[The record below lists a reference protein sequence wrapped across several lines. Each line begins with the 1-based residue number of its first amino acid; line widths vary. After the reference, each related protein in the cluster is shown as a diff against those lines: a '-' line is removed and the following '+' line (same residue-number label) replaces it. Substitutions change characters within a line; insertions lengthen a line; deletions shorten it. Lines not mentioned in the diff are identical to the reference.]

1 MTINES
7 DKLGGHNGFHGAAF
21 TPSGRGFPSGPGNAT
36 NELSEKE
43 PLSEQEQR
51 RQLKYWTDQLLPSRP
66 AEFICDMTRPE
77 TLSGHV
83 DEETLRIEGSLYNKM
98 QQYCESHEV
107 SHFIVLLAAFRAA
120 HYRLT
125 GMEDAT
131 IGVPKEGHQTG
142 DSRNVADTLHRFQC
156 YRLIIDDETFQDLV
170 DQIGTTAANMRA
182 NRDISMEKVAARLDE
197 ERDFLRQPLLQVTF
211 SFYTQDT
218 PPPKTPASYNTDLSF
233 QIFGT
238 HNSLECCAVF
248 STDLYEKGTVNNIL
262 SIFQKTLEG
271 CLYAP
276 TTPIKEITLL
286 GTKDFETLN
295 QMGLLRA
302 ERTDYPRELSVVDV
316 FQQQV
321 SANPTGVA
329 IRDRSGSAT
338 YLELDES
345 SNKIASWLSKQSLA
359 PETLIGVLSSRCS
372 ETIIAFM
379 GILKA
384 NLAYLPLDTKTP
396 EYRMKS
402 IVSCMTGRKIIFL
415 GPETEV
421 PNDLGEIEYV
431 RISQV
436 LHDTDENKD
445 ILCEL
450 TGYTSSS
457 ATSLAHVL
465 FTSGSTGKPKGV
477 MIDHRGIVRLAK
489 SNIMTYVPSRGI
501 IAHMSN
507 IAFDAATWE
516 IYSAILNGGT
526 LVCIDETT
534 VLDYGSMSETFIREN
549 VQTALITTA
558 LFKSY
563 AQNAPEIVSHLSVV
577 FIGGE
582 RLDINDLPTALKAM
596 PGKIVNLYGPTENT
610 TVSTMYCLQET
621 KHCSNGVPIG
631 RAISNSGAIVMD
643 SKQCLVPLGVIGE
656 LVVFGDGLA
665 RGYLDPKLD
674 DGHFTPIRIGNEVV
688 RGYRTGDHVRQ
699 RLDGQLEFLRRIDGQ
714 VKIRG
719 QRVELREV
727 ECALRGHK
735 LVHDAVAVLLHGAS
749 NGNSDNAHIAGFVT
763 IGADLE
769 DEAQDGDE
777 HQLVSTWKDRYD
789 GDSYTGFDNIQT
801 DAYGRDFTGWTSMF
815 DGKDIDKAK
824 MNEWLDDTIAT
835 IATVLNSEPPGH
847 VLEVGSGSGMILF
860 NIRDGLQ
867 SYVGLDPSERA
878 INLIGKI
885 SKSFPELDN
894 KVTMYKA
901 TAADIRRLEMA
912 THPDLVILNSVAQHF
927 PSQEYLYRFV
937 EDLLQLGSDMTLF
950 FGDIRSYALHK
961 DFLAA
966 RVLRTVGEEVK
977 LSTIR
982 HMVEDMEKAE
992 LELLVDPAFFTGLAL
1007 RLPDRIG
1014 HVEIIPKKMNAT
1026 NELSC
1031 YRYTAVVHV
1040 KAGSHQA
1047 SGVACKQHVRHIP
1060 QSDWVDFMK
1069 HRLDR
1074 ESLLLLLRAS
1084 LDSSAPTSTLAIS
1097 NIPYTKTIL
1106 ERHMVESIKTDKS
1119 DDFDGNWVSCIRQRS
1134 EHCSH
1139 LSVTDLHALA
1149 EEVGCSVEI
1158 SWARQ
1163 YSQRG
1168 GLDAVFHKYAQDKRG
1183 KRLLFTFPTDH
1194 QSRPYQSLSSHPLK
1208 HQIQRK
1214 TQEQLNE
1221 LVKTQLPQYMIP
1233 QTITILDK
1241 IPVNENGK
1249 VDRRALISIVQSQIT
1264 ERASI
1269 QQPTSEVG
1277 RQMQVIWAKVLHM
1290 EPQAIGINDNFFNI
1304 GGNSIAAMKVS
1315 AAARDIGWK
1324 LSVADIFYSPT
1335 LSDLSKTASTSTSI
1349 MTKIPVTPKKGY
1361 VAQSYA
1367 QERLWFLEQ
1376 LYPGLEWHLI
1386 PCAVHFRGPLQL
1398 DALASAL
1405 LALEQ
1410 RHETLRTTFDTIE
1423 GENIQKVHPFQPKK
1437 LRVQS
1442 IKPNSLEEALY
1453 KEQTTPF
1460 DLHKDPGW
1468 RVSMFKLADD
1478 HHVLSVVIHHIIC
1491 DGWSLDVLSKELTT
1505 LYGAALHGKDPLS
1518 AIEPLSVQYS
1528 DYALWQ
1534 KQQDQID
1541 EHNRQLEPATISGRA
1556 DLQEFRIEGAIY
1568 QNLQKFC
1575 RDYQATPFM
1584 VLFAV
1589 FRAAH
1594 YRLTGAEDATIG
1606 TANAGRDHGELNAL
1620 IGLFVNMQCIRT
1632 RVENTTTFENL
1643 VREVQATTIA
1653 SFAHQDVPFERIVS
1667 ALRKERDLSRSPLVQ
1682 IVFALHSQLSLA
1694 EFALEGVEAE
1704 PITPPM
1710 TSRFDLEFHL
1720 YQEKDALKGQIRFA
1734 TDLFNLNTIDNLKSV
1749 FLRILEQGL
1758 ASPSASIES
1767 LSLMTKEEYAKLD
1780 SMRLL
1785 EIESTNYPHNCS
1797 LVEVFQQQAAA
1808 NPDKMAVRDGPTSLT
1823 YSQLDEK
1830 SNHLAQWLR
1839 RHSFAPETLVG
1850 VLASRSHL
1858 TIIAYLGVLKA
1869 CLAYLPLDPTSPLSR
1884 TKVIL
1889 SSVKD
1894 CRLILVGPD
1903 AEDYATQLG
1912 NSNSESITS
1921 ILKCPIYAN
1930 GDVQKSLTNLFP
1942 APDNLAYVMFTSGST
1957 GQPKGV
1963 MIQHGGI
1970 LRLIENKKMVEG
1982 LPDAVN
1988 TAHMGS
1994 VTFDASTWE
2003 IYPTLLNGGTI
2014 ICFSSMELL
2023 DYKTLPKAFADENIQ
2038 SMFITPALLRQY
2050 LVHCPDLFRGI
2061 HTLHIGGDRLDTQD
2075 AFTTTRQIT
2084 GKVFNCYGPTENT
2097 CISTYFHISSPTPEN
2112 CVNGVPI
2119 GRAFPNSGAFV
2130 MDSHQQLVPLGVV
2143 GELVVTGD
2151 GLARGYIDP
2160 NHDLDRFIS
2169 IKIAGKEMRAY
2180 RTGDYVRYRREDAQ
2194 LEFLGRMDNQIKIR
2208 GQRLELGEIEHAMLS
2223 HKAVNEAT
2231 VVVRKGRDDEASQE
2245 ATIHGFITLTEDDS
2259 AAQDQV
2265 LEMLRQQLPSY
2276 MVPRTITILD
2286 KMPINSSGK
2295 IDRQALA
2302 KQRVDGRLKRPIQQ
2316 QPSTEAQ
2323 RQLQSIW
2330 AKVLA
2335 IEPST
2340 IGLDDNFFLLGGSSI
2355 AAMIVAAEIQK
2366 AGYHVTVADIFKH
2379 PALCDLSNQVRP
2391 ITSRVTEMF
2400 APFSLLG
2407 SGFNKMEFLQELSSQ
2422 YNIDPTLVQDA
2433 YPSTS
2438 LQEGLLSLT
2447 SKQATGYVMRAV
2459 FKLSSSV
2466 NVEKL
2471 RDAWQTVFH
2480 ALPILRTRLI
2490 QHSTHGTVQVVVD
2503 EKIQW
2508 ATASNLDEYL
2518 EADAKRQMG
2527 PGKPLTRYAVVQGTS
2542 GLDKWLVWTVHHAL
2556 YDGWS
2561 LPLILD
2567 SVRKVYQGSKLN
2579 PGPQYQAFINYIT
2592 QDHAQTTRYWKEMLD
2607 GSGCISFP
2615 TLPPFIDQPAADKSV
2630 EYSILQ
2636 PRQRH
2641 SGVTTSNLVR
2651 AAWALVVGRTTAVEE
2666 VVFGATVSGRN
2677 APVDDIGMMI
2687 APTFATVP
2695 IRIKLTRA
2703 HSVGEYLT
2711 MVQEQATE
2719 MIPYEQ
2725 TGLQRIAAVSPEAKH
2740 ACRFQTLLVIQSQHA
2755 GETDVQCGIELDKD
2769 YTQGRPADTYGLVLE
2784 LNIMEDSIQVSA
2796 SFDSRMIEPLMV
2808 KSLLERLDNVIN
2820 QLDQANS
2827 EHPLSQ
2833 VVMTSSQD
2841 IKQIW
2846 DWNQTVPLAIH
2857 RCPHELIEERSKAY
2871 PASTAV
2877 CAWDGELTYGEL
2889 MRLADILAHYLM
2901 SLQPNDA
2908 TIIPICFEKSLWTIV
2923 AIFGVLKSGAGFVL
2937 LDPSLP
2943 GQRRQ
2948 AIIQRVEPNFVLCSA
2963 SQEALCIN
2971 IAPEVIA
2978 ITPHFFAVHSQVQT
2992 QLHSQLRRC
3001 NPTSPMYMV
3010 FTSGSTGTPKGV
3022 VVTHENYATALEHQK
3037 MDYGLTKASR
3047 FSSIASYSFDASIE
3061 GIFRPLYVG
3070 GCSCVPSEQDIRT
3083 NLVRS
3088 MNVLKINSLIT
3099 IPSVLRLLS
3108 PDQVPGLRT
3117 ILIGGEAACRQD
3129 VEEWWGKAK
3138 IINLYGPS
3146 ECSPVTAI
3154 NNSAT
3159 SPEAVCNIGI
3169 GVGLVTWVVDQDDHN
3184 VLVAPGC
3191 VGELAI
3197 EGPSVGP
3204 GYFNDPEKTATAF
3217 IKDPLWLM
3225 KGAPGQVGRHG
3236 RVYKTGDLV
3245 RYNMDGSLRYIGRKD
3260 FQRKIRG
3267 QRIELGEVEHQ
3278 LESLLN
3284 HPGQIIADIIEPQG
3298 DNPSSMLAVFI
3309 QKTEAQVLVQD
3320 GTKDNDVS
3328 ISAMPPHVTR
3338 RLSERL
3344 PHYMVPTALFTLNN
3358 MPKNASGKTDRQ
3370 KLRQIGA
3377 SFTNKQLAEM
3387 QTALNGSKKLP
3398 RSQKE
3403 RQIQEIWA
3411 STLGIDAESIGLDDS
3426 FVHLG
3431 GNSITAMKVSGEA
3444 RKYGIELR
3452 ITDIFGHQ
3460 TLRGVAEQASVSKS
3474 CEDTIPCLQQSGQVE
3489 QSFAQER
3496 LWFLDQLHSNM
3507 QWYMMPL
3514 TFRLRGPLQYNALEA
3529 ALQAIERRHDTL
3541 RTTFESKDGINMQ
3554 LVHAFQP
3561 RKLKVTEI
3569 PSSNQEH
3576 LSKMLEQELTR
3587 PFDLGIEPGWR
3598 VTLFKCS
3605 DDDHVLSIVMH
3616 HIISDGWSV
3625 DVLERDL
3632 AAFYSAALRDDEDPT
3647 SSIGPLPIQYTDY
3660 SVWQKQQDQVE
3671 SHQHQLNFWVEHLQS
3686 SVPAE
3691 LLCDKPRPQ
3700 SPSGAADIHDIRIDG
3715 TLYHGLQVF
3724 SKLHG
3729 VTPFA
3734 VLLAAFRI
3742 SQYRLTGATDATI
3755 GIPNANRNRWEVKD
3769 LIGFFVNMQCIR
3781 TVINGQSFESLVSQ
3795 VRDEMLLSFANQEV
3809 PFEKVVASLEKDR
3822 DLSRHPLVQI
3832 VFALHSQRDLGKLK
3846 LESID
3851 AELIAPVTTTRF
3863 DLEFHFFQEDE
3874 ALQGQVIFSTD
3885 LYYKE
3890 TISNMITIFRTILEL
3905 GIASPTMTIDSMPLL
3920 RDNGLLSMKQ
3930 LGLSHIMQTDYPRD
3944 SSIIDVFSKQVVK
3957 QGNKVAV
3964 KDSTSQLSYTEL
3976 DEKST
3981 MLASWL
3987 ARRALAPETLVG
3999 VLADRSCLTIVAF
4012 LGIIKA
4018 NLAYLPLD
4026 TRTPAGRMETILSS
4040 IPGRRLVLLGPG
4052 VARPTLSL
4060 PSTDL
4065 ELVSIEQIIDEMT
4078 QMEVKSLTLARQP
4091 SATSL
4096 AYVMF
4101 TSGSTGLPK
4110 GVMIEHRSILR
4121 TAEIVSGMQHLL
4133 PDLVIA
4139 HASNIAFDAST
4150 WEIYTPLLNGGTV
4163 ICLSH
4168 TTLLDSRILRT
4179 VMGEERI
4186 QALCITPALL
4196 KQHLLHRPLPIS
4208 QVEVLYVVGDRLDP
4222 RDIATVKSLT
4232 QTRIVNGY
4240 GPTENTTFSTLYEIT
4255 DDELMTNGVPIGR
4268 PLRNSGAYVVDSQL
4282 QLVPLGVIGELLVTG
4297 DGLARGYLDTQQNL
4311 GRFVSFQIN
4320 GEITRAYLT
4329 GDYVRYRSD
4338 GQLEYIGRKDGQIKI
4353 RGQRVELGE
4362 IEHAM
4367 RIHKSVDDAVAVLTQ
4382 QDGGDAIEP
4391 QIAGYVTLRNV
4402 DDGEAVDD
4410 TQEHEQV
4417 KEWEERFDV
4426 ETYEPLTDI
4435 HPEQLGRDFVGWT
4448 SMYDGEN
4455 IDETEM
4461 NEWLNDT
4468 MDAILGS
4475 NPAEHVLEIGSGSG
4489 MILFNL
4495 TDTLKSYV
4503 GLDPSERAVNMIS
4516 SHLKSFPALKEK
4528 TKIYK
4533 ATAAD
4538 VNRLEVF
4545 AETEFVIFN
4554 SVVQYFPSQDYLFKV
4569 IQNLIGLGAIKTIF
4583 LGDIRSYAL
4592 HKDFLASRAL
4602 HLLGGR
4608 ATPEEVAR
4616 IISDMERA
4624 ESELLVDPAF
4634 FTALPNRLQGIKH
4647 VEILPK
4653 KMHATNELS
4662 CYRYAAI
4669 LHLTLESEREV
4680 VEIEGDKC
4688 IDFETLDLN
4697 AEALKK
4703 LLQDP
4708 SSPSILPVANIP
4720 NAKTVLE
4727 RHIIASLS
4735 NQTRNE
4741 TSSWL
4746 SSVYKMAA
4754 AHLSLSAIELAT
4766 IAQDSGYQVEISWA
4780 RQHSQRGGFDAVFY
4794 RDKSGGSKTKSQT
4807 RRLFRFPTDHL
4818 DRPYHSFTSHPLKHY
4833 LRQKIQDEIK
4843 ELVQSQLPH
4852 YMVPHVITVIDQMPL
4867 NENGKVDRRSLVKS
4881 MPTQRQRAIAQP
4893 TSDNE
4898 REMQRIWADVLNIAP
4913 ESIGTNDSF
4922 FFLGGS
4928 SIAAMKVVAGA
4939 GRAGY
4944 ELSVADIFRTPKLGE
4959 LVSCGFQR
4967 ITKATKLVKPFELFK
4982 DLDIS
4987 SFKRNVSKQCQLQP
5001 AKIVDAYPCT
5011 PLQEGLLALTSKRQG
5026 DYVMQAVFNIQPGVV
5041 VEKLRQAWETVYK
5054 ALPLLR
5060 TRIVEHVD
5068 LGIVQVV
5075 IDESLPWVE
5084 ATSLEEYLETLRE
5097 LPMGIGQPLSAFAV
5111 VSDTTGTPKWLVCTM
5126 HHALYD
5132 GWSLSLI
5139 MDAVGKAYRD
5149 KQIELGSQFQAFIKF
5164 IKEQDEAQTINYWE
5178 TSLKGYD
5185 TLPFPALPSSVTE
5198 ARTDTF
5204 VEHTIPLPQ
5213 TRSDITTSN
5222 LIRAA
5227 WALVISRMTNT
5238 KDVVFGAIVSGRN
5251 APVSG
5256 IDTLAAPTFA
5266 AVPICI
5272 NYSPTQH
5279 VSAYLKTV
5287 QQQATD
5293 MIPFEQFGLSR
5304 ISHTSP
5310 GAKAACNFQTI
5321 LVIQP
5326 EEMSDIPDILGK
5338 PQNDSHDTQRSDPYG
5353 ISLQVQ
5359 LGQERILVSVG
5370 YDSRVIEP
5378 WMIDR
5383 LLAQLQ
5389 SAMHQL
5395 DCASPSQTL
5404 SEVDLATP
5412 EDLEQIWKWN
5422 GTVPPP
5428 AERCIHDIVEDRVI
5442 QSPTAEAIC
5451 AWDGTLTYEEL
5462 SRLSTKLAVHLLSL
5476 EVGPNMTIP
5485 LFFEKS
5491 MWTTVSMLG
5500 VLKTGAAFALLD
5512 HSIPDERLRAML
5524 SKITAKLMLSSK
5536 ALQSSGS
5543 KLAPR
5548 VLAIGSA
5555 FFANLPEQPQNL
5567 PSSPFLSSPMYTTF
5581 TSGSTGTP
5589 KGVVISHGA
5598 FSSAV
5603 HYQSDAMGYDSSTRA
5618 YDFTGYA
5625 FDVGI
5630 GTAFMTLASGGC
5642 LCVPSDADR
5651 KNNLTASVVA
5661 TKANHLDLT
5670 PSVAR
5675 TLQRERLVDL
5685 KVLVLGGEVA
5695 SHGDFQGWPKGVSI
5709 LNLYGPCE
5717 CTPTS
5722 TVRRY
5727 PQDNTNPSNIGFGM
5741 GTVTWITDPDN
5752 SQRLSPIGAIGELVL
5767 EGPLVGLGYLGEPE
5781 KTKSAFVNDPA
5792 WLLHGTSGTLGRK
5805 GRLYKTG
5812 DLVRYS
5818 SDGSLVFVGRK
5829 DTQVKIHGQRV
5840 ELGEIEERLRDSVP
5854 NLKDVAVEAITRDD
5868 GAPSDR
5874 LVAFISFDE
5883 RCEAREDGYGK
5894 GVTENF
5900 KTPLNACLIDLP
5912 QQVED
5917 LLSASLPGYMIPTA
5931 YFALDHIPTTH
5942 SGKADRRLLRK
5953 IGSTLTATPTA
5964 ESCSVP
5970 SDLKRAP
5977 ATEIERLLHTTWAQF
5992 LGIEPHTIGVDD
6004 SFFRLGGDS
6013 ILAMRISAIAR
6024 TEGIDISASD
6034 IFQEKTIAKIAAA
6047 ARVQE
6052 LKQGSSSSS
6061 PFSSPEAIRSVYKR
6075 LPPHIEVSSVNS
6087 IEDVLPCIAIQER
6100 MLEAR
6105 ARNPQIYVTELG
6117 LEIRSRDNDSV
6128 EFRRIQQAWQTVV
6141 RHHSLLRAVFVRRS
6155 PEEGGSYQIVL
6166 KDPAPSISL
6175 LRQEFKRS
6183 ARNKQFT
6190 GASFSESSLQ
6200 HHLSVYQTDETR
6212 AYLHFKF
6219 NHALA
6224 DGQSFDILVRD
6235 FLLAYD
6241 NRLETHFL
6249 PYSRFLQY
6257 VMTQSHEHEK
6267 SRHHWANYMNGIEPC
6282 LLPAS
6287 TQPAIDPRG
6296 TFSIDFTDL
6305 DAKKITNFCTER
6317 EVSLANILQVAWA
6330 LVLRRWTG
6338 SRAPCFG
6345 NIVSARDVPVD
6356 GVDEMMGPLFYLMP
6370 SHVQLD
6376 DACAVLDILQNTRE
6390 EFVQNA
6396 KHQAYSVTQ
6405 LLRDLGARGSDKMF
6419 NTALSIARHT
6429 SVLQETCGGHTFEV
6443 RDAFDPVEYAVYIRG
6458 ALGDGCVYLSLEFWE
6473 EHTSRADGR
6482 KMAAELGKA
6491 TSLIVSHPE
6500 RDIQSLVNSISS
6512 ESMEFIGKS
6521 IAQD

>member
-21 TPSGRGFPSGPGNAT
+21 TRPDGGFSSRPGNAT
-36 NELSEKE
+36 NERSDKE
-43 PLSEQEQR
+43 PLPQQEQE
-51 RQLKYWTDQLLPSRP
+51 RQLKYWTEQLLLSRP
-66 AEFICDMTRPE
+66 AEFICDLPRPE
-77 TLSGHV
+77 TLSGQV

-107 SHFIVLLAAFRAA
+107 SSFIVLLAAFRTA

-131 IGVPKEGHQTG
+131 IGVPKEGRRIE
-142 DSRNVADTLHRFQC
+142 DSRNVADVLHKFQC
-156 YRLIIDDETFQDLV
+156 FRLIVENETFQDLT

-182 NRDISMEKVAARLDE
+182 NRDISIEKVAACLDQ
-197 ERDFLRQPLLQVTF
+197 ERDFLRQPLLQVAF
-211 SFYTQDT
+211 SFYSQNA
-218 PPPKTPASYNTDLSF
+218 PPPKASMTSDMDLSF
-233 QIFGT
+233 QIFDS
-238 HNSLECCAVF
+238 HNHIECCAVF

-262 SIFQKTLEG
+262 SIFRTTLEA
-271 CLYAP
+271 CFQAP

-286 GTKDFETLN
+286 GTKDLETLD

-302 ERTDYPRELSVVDV
+302 ETTDYPREVSVVDV
-316 FQQQV
+316 FRQQV
-321 SANPTGVA
+321 SANHSGISIKDP
-329 IRDRSGSAT
+329 SGSVT
-338 YLELDES
+338 YSELDER
-345 SNKIASWLSKQSLA
+345 SNIIASWLLKQSLA

-372 ETIIAFM
+372 ETVIAFM

-396 EYRMKS
+396 DYRMKS
-402 IVSCMTGRKIIFL
+402 IISCMTGRKIVLL

-436 LHDTDENKD
+436 LHDADENKD
-445 ILCEL
+445 ILCEP
-450 TGYTSSS
+450 TGHTSPS

-465 FTSGSTGKPKGV
+465 FTSGSTGQPKGV
-477 MIDHRGIVRLAK
+477 MIEHRGIVRLAK
-489 SNIMTYVPSRGI
+489 SNIMTYVPSRAI
-501 IAHMSN
+501 TAHISN

-534 VLDYGSMSETFIREN
+534 VLDYGSMSETFTREN
-549 VQTALITTA
+549 IQTALITTA
-558 LFKSY
+558 LFKAY
-563 AQNAPEIVSHLSVV
+563 AQNAPEIVTRLKVV

-582 RLDINDLPTALKAM
+582 RLDINDLPTSLKVM

-610 TVSTMYCLQET
+610 TVGTMYCLEET

-631 RAISNSGAIVMD
+631 CAISNSGAVVMD

-674 DGHFTPIRIGNEVV
+674 DGHFMPIRIGNEVV

-699 RLDGQLEFLRRIDGQ
+699 RLDGRLEFLRRIDGQ

-735 LVHDAVAVLLHGAS
+735 LVHDAVAVLLHGAT
-749 NGNSDNAHIAGFVT
+749 NGDSDNAHIAGFVT

-777 HQLVSTWKDRYD
+777 NQLVSTWKDRYD
-789 GDSYTGFDNIQT
+789 GDSYTGFDNIHT

-815 DGKDIDKAK
+815 DGKDIDKAE

-835 IATVLNSEPPGH
+835 IAKVLNGKPPGH

-885 SKSFPELDN
+885 SKSFPELN
-894 KVTMYKA
+894 EKVTMYKA
-901 TAADIRRLEMA
+901 TAADVRRLEMA
-912 THPDLVILNSVAQHF
+912 TTPDLVILNSVAQHF

-937 EDLLQLGSDMTLF
+937 EDLLQIGTDMTLF

-977 LSTIR
+977 LDTIR
-982 HMVEDMEKAE
+982 HMVADMEKAE

-1007 RLPDRIG
+1007 RLPDRIE
-1014 HVEIIPKKMNAT
+1014 HVEIMPKKMNAT

-1047 SGVACKQHVRHIP
+1047 STAAYKQHVRHIP
-1060 QSDWVDFMK
+1060 QSDWVDFME

-1084 LDSSAPTSTLAIS
+1084 IDSSTPTSTLAIS

-1106 ERHMVESIKTDKS
+1106 ERHMVESIRTDKS
-1119 DDFDGNWVSCIRQRS
+1119 NDFDGNWVSCIRKRL
-1134 EHCSH
+1134 ENFAH

-1149 EEVGCSVEI
+1149 EKVGCFVEI

-1168 GLDAVFHKYAQDKRG
+1168 GLDAVFHKYAPDKRG
-1183 KRLLFTFPTDH
+1183 KRALFNFPTDH

-1214 TQEQLNE
+1214 TQEQLYD

-1233 QTITILDK
+1233 QTITVLDK

-1249 VDRRALISIVQSQIT
+1249 VDRRALVNIVQSQIT

-1290 EPQAIGINDNFFNI
+1290 EPQTIGINDSFFNL
-1304 GGNSIAAMKVS
+1304 GGNSIAAMKVA

-1335 LSDLSKTASTSTSI
+1335 LSELSKTVGVSTST
-1349 MTKIPVTPKKGY
+1349 MTKIPVALKVGP

-1398 DALASAL
+1398 DALSSAL

-1423 GENIQKVHPFQPKK
+1423 GENIQNIHPFQPKK
-1437 LRVQS
+1437 LRVQN
-1442 IKPNSLEEALY
+1442 IKPNSLEDALH

-1468 RVSMFKLADD
+1468 RVSLFKLGHD
-1478 HHVLSVVIHHIIC
+1478 HHVLSIVIHHIIC
-1491 DGWSLDVLSKELTT
+1491 DGWSLDVLRKELAT
-1505 LYGAALHGKDPLS
+1505 LYMAALHGKDPLS
-1518 AIEPLSVQYS
+1518 AIEPLAVQYS
-1528 DYALWQ
+1528 DYSLWQ

-1541 EHNRQLEPATISGRA
+1541 EHNRQLEYWTTQLESGRPAELLCDKVRPATISGKA

-1568 QNLQKFC
+1568 ENLQKFC
-1575 RDYQATPFM
+1575 RNYQVTPFM

-1606 TANAGRDHGELNAL
+1606 TANAGRDRGELNAL

-1632 RVENTTTFENL
+1632 RVENTKTFENL
-1643 VREVQATTIA
+1643 VREVQAMTIA

-1734 TDLFNLNTIDNLKSV
+1734 TDLFNFNTIDNLKSV
-1749 FLRILEQGL
+1749 FLRILEQGI
-1758 ASPSASIES
+1758 ASPSVSIES

-1785 EIESTNYPHNCS
+1785 EMESTNYPRNYS

-1808 NPDKMAVRDGPTSLT
+1808 NPDKVAVRDGPISLT

-1830 SNHLAQWLR
+1830 SNRLAQWFR
-1839 RHSFAPETLVG
+1839 DYSFAPETLVG

-1869 CLAYLPLDPTSPLSR
+1869 CFAYLPLDPTSPLSR

-1889 SSVKD
+1889 SSVKE

-1903 AEDYATQLG
+1903 AGDYAKQLD
-1912 NSNSESITS
+1912 NIDSESITS
-1921 ILKCPIYAN
+1921 ILECPISTN
-1930 GDVQKSLTNLFP
+1930 GGVQEQLTNVFP
-1942 APDNLAYVMFTSGST
+1942 SPDDLAYVMFTSGST

-1970 LRLIENKKMVEG
+1970 LRLIENKKMVQDQ
-1982 LPDAVN
+1982 PYAVN

-2003 IYPTLLNGGTI
+2003 IYPTLLNGGTL

-2023 DYKTLPKAFADENIQ
+2023 DYKTLPKTFADEGIQ

-2050 LVHCPDLFRGI
+2050 LIHCPDLFRGI
-2061 HTLHIGGDRLDTQD
+2061 HTLHIGGDRLDPQD
-2075 AFTTTRQIT
+2075 AFTTMRLIN
-2084 GKVFNCYGPTENT
+2084 GDVFNCYGPTENT
-2097 CISTYFHISSPTPEN
+2097 CISTYSRVSSFTPEN

-2119 GRAFPNSGAFV
+2119 GRAFQNSGAFV

-2151 GLARGYIDP
+2151 GIARGYINPD
-2160 NHDLDRFIS
+2160 HDLGRFIS
-2169 IKIAGKEMRAY
+2169 IKIAGKAMRAY
-2180 RTGDYVRYRREDAQ
+2180 RTGDYVRYWREDAQ
-2194 LEFLGRMDNQIKIR
+2194 LEFLGRMDGQVKIR
-2208 GQRLELGEIEHAMLS
+2208 GQRLEIGEIEHAMLS
-2223 HKAVNEAT
+2223 HKAVNEAA
-2231 VVVRKGRDDEASQE
+2231 VVVRKEASQE
-2245 ATIHGFITLTEDDS
+2245 ATIDGFITLSEDDS
-2259 AAQDQV
+2259 AAQELV

-2302 KQRVDGRLKRPIQQ
+2302 KQRVNGRSKGPIQQ

-2340 IGLDDNFFLLGGSSI
+2340 VGLDDNFFSLGGSSI
-2355 AAMIVAAEIQK
+2355 AAMIVAAEIRK
-2366 AGYHVTVADIFKH
+2366 AGYHVTVADIFNR
-2379 PALCDLSNQVRP
+2379 PALRDLSNQVQLVA
-2391 ITSRVTEMF
+2391 SRVTETF
-2400 APFSLLG
+2400 SPFSLLG

-2422 YNIDPTLVQDA
+2422 YSIDLTHVQDA
-2433 YPSTS
+2433 YPSTP

-2459 FKLSSSV
+2459 FKLSSSI

-2503 EKIQW
+2503 ENTQW
-2508 ATASNLDEYL
+2508 ASAFNLDEYL
-2518 EADAKRQMG
+2518 EADAKLQMG
-2527 PGKPLTRYAVVQGTS
+2527 PGKPLTRYAIVQDTS
-2542 GLDKWLVWTVHHAL
+2542 GLYKWLVWTVHHAL

-2567 SVRKVYQGSKLN
+2567 SVRKVYQGSELN
-2579 PGPQYQAFINYIT
+2579 PGPQYQTFIKYIT
-2592 QDHAQTTRYWKEMLD
+2592 HQDHAQTTEYWKKMLD
-2607 GSGCISFP
+2607 GSGCVSFP
-2615 TLPPFIDQPAADKSV
+2615 TLPPSIDQPAADKSV

-2636 PRQRH
+2636 PRQRR
-2641 SGVTTSNLVR
+2641 SGVTTSNLLR
-2651 AAWALVVGRTTAVEE
+2651 AAWALVIGRTTAAEE

-2677 APVDDIGMMI
+2677 APVDDIGLMV

-2740 ACRFQTLLVIQSQHA
+2740 ACRFQTLLVIQSQPV
-2755 GETDVQCGIELDKD
+2755 GETSVEDGIELDKD
-2769 YTQGRPADTYGLVLE
+2769 HTQGRPVDTYGLVLE
-2784 LNIMEDSIQVSA
+2784 LNIVADSIQVSA
-2796 SFDSRMIEPLMV
+2796 LFDSRMIEPWMV
-2808 KSLLERLDNVIN
+2808 KNLLERLDNVMN
-2820 QLDQANS
+2820 QLDQANP

-2833 VVMTSSQD
+2833 VAIISAQD

-2846 DWNQTVPLAIH
+2846 EWNRTVPLAIQ

-2871 PASTAV
+2871 PSSTAV
-2877 CAWDGELTYGEL
+2877 CAWDGELSYGEL
-2889 MRLADILAHYLM
+2889 MRLADILAQYLT
-2901 SLQPNDA
+2901 SLQLNDA

-2937 LDPSLP
+2937 LDSSLP
-2943 GQRRQ
+2943 EQRRQ
-2948 AIIQRVEPNFVLCSA
+2948 AIIQQVEPNFVLCSA
-2963 SQEALCIN
+2963 SQEASCISL
-2971 IAPEVIA
+2971 ADEVIA
-2978 ITPHFFAVHSQVQT
+2978 ITPHFFAVHSQV
-2992 QLHSQLRRC
+2992 HSQLRRC

-3037 MDYGLTKASR
+3037 LDYGLTKASR

-3070 GCSCVPSEQDIRT
+3070 GCSCVPSEHDIRS
-3083 NLVRS
+3083 NLARS

-3108 PDQVPGLRT
+3108 PTQVPGLRT

-3159 SPEAVCNIGI
+3159 SPEAVCNIGS

-3204 GYFNDPEKTATAF
+3204 GYFKDPEKTATAF
-3217 IKDPLWLM
+3217 IKDPLWLL

-3284 HPGQIIADIIEPQG
+3284 HPGQIVADIIEPQG
-3298 DNPSSMLAVFI
+3298 DNPSSMLAVFV
-3309 QKTEAQVLVQD
+3309 QKTNAQD
-3320 GTKDNDVS
+3320 GSEDNDVS
-3328 ISAMPPHVTR
+3328 VSAMPSHVTR

-3344 PHYMVPTALFTLNN
+3344 PHYMVPTVLFSLNN

-3377 SFTNKQLAEM
+3377 CFTNKQLAEM
-3387 QTALNGSKKLP
+3387 QTARSEPKQSP

-3403 RQIQEIWA
+3403 RQIQGIWA
-3411 STLGIDAESIGLDDS
+3411 RTLGIDAESIGLDDS

-3460 TLRGVAEQASVSKS
+3460 TLRGVAKQASVLKS
-3474 CEDTIPCLQQSGQVE
+3474 CEDTIPRLQQSGEVE

-3496 LWFLDQLHSNM
+3496 LWFLDQLHSSL

-3514 TFRLRGPLQYNALEA
+3514 TFRLRGPLQYDALKA
-3529 ALQAIERRHDTL
+3529 ALQVIERRHDTL

-3554 LVHAFQP
+3554 QVHAFQP
-3561 RKLKVTEI
+3561 RELKVMEI
-3569 PSSNQEH
+3569 PSPSQEH
-3576 LSKMLEQELTR
+3576 LTQMLEQELTR

-3598 VTLFKCS
+3598 ATLFRCS
-3605 DDDHVLSIVMH
+3605 DDDHILSIVMH

-3625 DVLERDL
+3625 DVLQRDL
-3632 AAFYSAALRDDEDPT
+3632 AVFYSAALRSDEDPT
-3647 SSIGPLPIQYTDY
+3647 SSVDPLPIQYTDY

-3686 SVPAE
+3686 SIPAE

-3715 TLYHGLQVF
+3715 ALYHDLQIF

-3755 GIPNANRNRWEVKD
+3755 GIPNANRNRWEIKD

-3781 TVINGQSFESLVSQ
+3781 TVINGQSFETLVGQ
-3795 VRDEMLLSFANQEV
+3795 VREEMLLSFANQDV

-3851 AELIAPVTTTRF
+3851 AELIAPATTTRF

-3885 LYYKE
+3885 LYYSE
-3890 TISNMITIFRTILEL
+3890 TISNMIAIFRTILEL
-3905 GIASPTMTIDSMPLL
+3905 GIASPTTAIDSISLL
-3920 RDNGLLSMKQ
+3920 RDNDLLKMRQ
-3930 LGLSHIMQTDYPRD
+3930 LGISHIMQTDYPRD
-3944 SSIIDVFSKQVVK
+3944 SSIIDVFSQQVVK
-3957 QGNKVAV
+3957 QGSKVAV
-3964 KDSTSQLSYTEL
+3964 KDSTSQLSYSEL

-3981 MLASWL
+3981 MLVSWL

-4040 IPGRRLVLLGPG
+4040 TPGRRLVLLGPG
-4052 VARPTLSL
+4052 VAPPTLSL
-4060 PSTDL
+4060 PSADI
-4065 ELVSIEQIIDEMT
+4065 EFASIEQIIDEMS
-4078 QMEVKSLTLARQP
+4078 QQAAKSLTVARQP

-4121 TAEIVSGMQHLL
+4121 TAEIVPGMQHLL

-4150 WEIYTPLLNGGTV
+4150 WEIYTALLNGGTV
-4163 ICLSH
+4163 ICISH
-4168 TTLLDSRILRT
+4168 ATLLDYRSLRA
-4179 VMGEERI
+4179 VIEEERI

-4196 KQHLLHRPLPIS
+4196 KQHLVHRPLPVS
-4208 QVEVLYVVGDRLDP
+4208 GVEVLYVVGDRLDP
-4222 RDIATVKSLT
+4222 RDIATVKNLT
-4232 QTRIVNGY
+4232 QTKIVNGY
-4240 GPTENTTFSTLYEIT
+4240 GPTENTTFSTLYEIP

-4268 PLRNSGAYVVDSQL
+4268 PLKNSGAYVVDSQL

-4297 DGLARGYLDTQQNL
+4297 DGLARGYLDTQQNS
-4311 GRFVSFQIN
+4311 GRFISFKVN
-4320 GEITRAYLT
+4320 RETTRGYLT

-4367 RIHKSVDDAVAVLTQ
+4367 KIHRSVNDAVAVLTQ
-4382 QDGGDAIEP
+4382 QGGGDTNEA
-4391 QIAGYVTLRNV
+4391 QIVGFVTLRDEN
-4402 DDGEAVDD
+4402 DSGAVDD

-4426 ETYEPLTDI
+4426 ETYEPLTDL

-4448 SMYDGEN
+4448 SMYDGED
-4455 IDETEM
+4455 IDKTEM

-4475 NPAEHVLEIGSGSG
+4475 NSAEHVLEIGSGSG

-4538 VNRLEVF
+4538 VNRLEAF
-4545 AETEFVIFN
+4545 AATEFAIFN

-4569 IQNLIGLGAIKTIF
+4569 IQSLISLGGIKTIF

-4634 FTALPNRLQGIKH
+4634 FTALPSRLQDIKH

-4669 LHLTLESEREV
+4669 LHLTLESEQEV
-4680 VEIEGDKC
+4680 VEIKSDKWL
-4688 IDFETLDLN
+4688 DFETQGLN

-4708 SSPSILPVANIP
+4708 SSPSILSVANIP
-4720 NAKTVLE
+4720 NGKTILE
-4727 RHIIASLS
+4727 RHIVTSLS
-4735 NQTRNE
+4735 DQTRNE
-4741 TSSWL
+4741 TNSWL
-4746 SSVYKMAA
+4746 PSVYKMAA
-4754 AHLSLSAIELAT
+4754 ARSSLSAIDLAS
-4766 IAQDSGYQVEISWA
+4766 IAQESGYQVEISWA

-4794 RDKSGGSKTKSQT
+4794 RDESRESKANRQP
-4807 RRLFRFPTDHL
+4807 RRLFQFPTDHL
-4818 DRPYHSFTSHPLKHY
+4818 DRSYHSFTSHPLKHY

-4843 ELVQSQLPH
+4843 DLVQSQLPH
-4852 YMVPHVITVIDQMPL
+4852 YMVPHVITVIDQMPI

-4881 MPTQRQRAIAQP
+4881 MPTQRHRAIAQP
-4893 TSDNE
+4893 TSDSE

-4959 LVSCGFQR
+4959 LVSCSFQR
-4967 ITKATKLVKPFELFK
+4967 ITKATELVKPFELFK

-4987 SFKRNVSKQCQLQP
+4987 SFIRDVSKQYQLQP
-5001 AKIVDAYPCT
+5001 AKIIDAYPCT

-5026 DYVMQAVFNIQPGVV
+5026 DYVMQAVFSIQPGVV

-5084 ATSLEEYLETLRE
+5084 ATSLEEYLETLRKI
-5097 LPMGIGQPLSAFAV
+5097 PMGIGQPLSAFAV

-5164 IKEQDEAQTINYWE
+5164 IKEQDETQTMNYWE

-5185 TLPFPALPSSVTE
+5185 ALLFPALPSSVTE

-5204 VEHTIPLPQ
+5204 IEHTIPLPR
-5213 TRSDITTSN
+5213 TRSDITTSS

-5266 AVPICI
+5266 AVPVRIK
-5272 NYSPTQH
+5272 YSATQH

-5310 GAKAACNFQTI
+5310 GAKAACKFQTI

-5326 EEMSDIPDILGK
+5326 EEMSEIPDILGK
-5338 PQNDSHDTQRSDPYG
+5338 LQDDDHGTQRPDPYG
-5353 ISLQVQ
+5353 ISLQIQ

-5412 EDLEQIWKWN
+5412 EDLEHIWKWN
-5422 GTVPPP
+5422 ATIPPP
-5428 AERCIHDIVEDRVI
+5428 VERCIQDIVEDKVI
-5442 QSPTAEAIC
+5442 QTPTAEAIC

-5462 SRLSTKLAVHLLSL
+5462 SRLSTSLAVHLISL
-5476 EVGPNMTIP
+5476 EIGPNMTIP

-5491 MWTTVSMLG
+5491 MWTTVAMLG
-5500 VLKTGAAFALLD
+5500 VLKTGAGFALLD

-5524 SKITAKLMLSSK
+5524 SKITTKLMLSSK
-5536 ALQSSGS
+5536 ALQSLGS
-5543 KLAPR
+5543 KLSSR
-5548 VLAIGSA
+5548 VLAIDWT
-5555 FFANLPEQPQNL
+5555 FFANLPKQPQNL
-5567 PSSPFLSSPMYTTF
+5567 PSSPSLSSPMYTTF

-5603 HYQSDAMGYDSSTRA
+5603 HYQSGAMGYDSSTRA
-5618 YDFTGYA
+5618 YDFTGHA
-5625 FDVGI
+5625 FDVAI

-5651 KNNLTASVVA
+5651 KNNLTSSVVA

-5675 TLQRERLVDL
+5675 TLQRERLVNL
-5685 KVLVLGGEVA
+5685 KVLVLGGEMA

-5722 TVRRY
+5722 TIRRY
-5727 PQDNTNPSNIGFGM
+5727 SQDNTSPSNIGFGM

-5752 SQRLSPIGAIGELVL
+5752 SQRLSSIGAIGELVL

-5781 KTKSAFVNDPA
+5781 KTESVFVNDPA
-5792 WLLHGTSGTLGRK
+5792 WLLHGASGNLGRK
-5805 GRLYKTG
+5805 GRLYNTG

-5829 DTQVKIHGQRV
+5829 DTQVKIRGQRV
-5840 ELGEIEERLRDSVP
+5840 ELGEIEKRLRDSVP
-5854 NLKDVAVEAITRDD
+5854 NLKDVVVEVIEQRD
-5868 GAPSDR
+5868 GAQSDR

-5883 RCEAREDGYGK
+5883 QCDEKQDGYAN
-5894 GVTENF
+5894 GVTENS
-5900 KTPLNACLIDLP
+5900 KISLNARLVDLP
-5912 QQVED
+5912 EQVED
-5917 LLSASLPGYMIPTA
+5917 VLSASLPGYMIPTA

-5942 SGKADRRLLRK
+5942 SGKTDRRLLREM
-5953 IGSTLTATPTA
+5953 GSTLTATQIA
-5964 ESCSVP
+5964 RSSSVP

-5977 ATEIERLLHTTWAQF
+5977 STEMERLLHNIWAQV
-5992 LGIEPHTIGVDD
+5992 LGIESKIIGVDD

-6013 ILAMRISAIAR
+6013 ILAMRLSAMAR
-6024 TEGIDISASD
+6024 TAGFDISTSD
-6034 IFQEKTIAKIAAA
+6034 IFQGKTIAKIAAT
-6047 ARVQE
+6047 ARVQGS
-6052 LKQGSSSSS
+6052 KQESSSSS
-6061 PFSSPEAIRSVYKR
+6061 TLSSPEAILSLYKQ
-6075 LPPHIEVSSVNS
+6075 LPPHVEVPSVNS
-6087 IEDVLPCIAIQER
+6087 IEDILPCIAIQER
-6100 MLEAR
+6100 MLETR
-6105 ARNPQIYVTELG
+6105 AKNPQIYVTKLG

-6128 EFRRIQQAWQTVV
+6128 DFQRIQQAWQAVV

-6175 LRQEFKRS
+6175 LRQEYQRS
-6183 ARNKQFT
+6183 ATSKQLM
-6190 GASFSESSLQ
+6190 GASFSAPGLQ
-6200 HHLSVYQTDETR
+6200 HHLSVYQTDEAR
-6212 AYLHFKF
+6212 AYLHFEF

-6235 FLLAYD
+6235 FQLAYD
-6241 NRLETHFL
+6241 NRLEYHFP

-6257 VMTQSHEHEK
+6257 VMTQSHEHEQ
-6267 SRHHWANYMNGIEPC
+6267 SRHHWANYMDGIEPC

-6287 TQPAIDPRG
+6287 TQPAIDARG
-6296 TFSIDFTDL
+6296 TFSIDVTEL
-6305 DAKKITNFCTER
+6305 DAEKITKFCAER

-6330 LVLRRWTG
+6330 LVLRLWTG

-6356 GVDEMMGPLFYLMP
+6356 GVDKMMGPLFYLMP

-6376 DACAVLDILQNTRE
+6376 DDRAVLDILRNTRE

-6405 LLRDLGARGSDKMF
+6405 LWRDLGARSSDQMF

-6429 SVLQETCGGHTFEV
+6429 NMPQETRDGHAFEV
-6443 RDAFDPVEYAVYIRG
+6443 RDVFDPVEV
-6458 ALGDGCVYLSLEFWE
+6458 F
-6473 EHTSRADGR
+6473 HTAPIYD
-6482 KMAAELGKA
+6482 K
-6491 TSLIVSHPE
+6491 
-6500 RDIQSLVNSISS
+6500 
-6512 ESMEFIGKS
+6512 
-6521 IAQD
+6521 

>member
-21 TPSGRGFPSGPGNAT
+21 TRPDGGFPSRPGNAT
-36 NELSEKE
+36 NERSEKE
-43 PLSEQEQR
+43 PLPQHEQEH
-51 RQLKYWTDQLLPSRP
+51 QLKYWTEQLLLSRP
-66 AEFICDMTRPE
+66 AEFICDLPRPE
-77 TLSGHV
+77 TLSGQV
-83 DEETLRIEGSLYNKM
+83 DEETLLIEGSLYNKM
-98 QQYCESHEV
+98 QQYCEFHEV
-107 SHFIVLLAAFRAA
+107 SPFVVLLAAFRAA

-142 DSRNVADTLHRFQC
+142 HSRNVAHVLHKFQC
-156 YRLIIDDETFQDLV
+156 FRLIVDNETFQDLV
-170 DQIGTTAANMRA
+170 GQIGTTAANMRD
-182 NRDISMEKVAARLDE
+182 NQDVSIEKVATRLDE
-197 ERDFLRQPLLQVTF
+197 ERDFLRQPLLQVAF
-211 SFYTQDT
+211 SFYTLDT
-218 PPPKTPASYNTDLSF
+218 PPSKTSMSYDTDLSF
-233 QIFGT
+233 QIFDSYK
-238 HNSLECCAVF
+238 SLECCAVF

-286 GTKDFETLN
+286 GTRDFETLD
-295 QMGLLRA
+295 QMGLLRT

-316 FQQQV
+316 FREQV

-329 IRDRSGSAT
+329 VRGRSGSVT
-338 YLELDES
+338 YVELDER
-345 SNKIASWLSKQSLA
+345 SNKIAFWLLEQSLA

-372 ETIIAFM
+372 ETVIAFM
-379 GILKA
+379 GIIKA

-396 EYRMKS
+396 DYRMKS
-402 IVSCMTGRKIIFL
+402 IISCMTGRKVIFL
-415 GPETEV
+415 GPDTEA

-436 LHDTDENKD
+436 LHDADENKN
-445 ILCEL
+445 ILSEP
-450 TGYTSSS
+450 TGYTSPS

-465 FTSGSTGKPKGV
+465 FTSGSTGQPKGV
-477 MIDHRGIVRLAK
+477 MIEHRGIVRLAK
-489 SNIMTYVPSRGI
+489 SNIMTHAPSRAI
-501 IAHMSN
+501 TAHISN

-534 VLDYGSMSETFIREN
+534 VLDYGSMSETFTREN
-549 VQTALITTA
+549 IQTALITTA
-558 LFKSY
+558 LFKAY
-563 AQNAPEIVSHLSVV
+563 AQNAPEIVARLHVV

-582 RLDINDLPTALKAM
+582 RLDINDLPTTLRTM

-610 TVSTMYCLQET
+610 TVSTMYCLEET

-631 RAISNSGAIVMD
+631 RAISNSGAVVMD

-674 DGHFTPIRIGNEVV
+674 DGHFMMIRIGNELV

-699 RLDGQLEFLRRIDGQ
+699 RLDGQLEFLGRIDGQ

-735 LVHDAVAVLLHGAS
+735 LVHDAVAVLLHGAT
-749 NGNSDNAHIAGFVT
+749 NGDSDNAHIAGFVT
-763 IGADLE
+763 VGADLE

-789 GDSYTGFDNIQT
+789 GDSYTGFDTMQT

-815 DGKDIDKAK
+815 DGKDIDKGE

-835 IATVLNSEPPGH
+835 IAKVLNGEPPGH

-885 SKSFPELDN
+885 SKSFPELNN
-894 KVTMYKA
+894 KVAMYKA
-901 TAADIRRLEMA
+901 TAADLRRLEMA
-912 THPDLVILNSVAQHF
+912 TPPDLVILNSVAQHF

-937 EDLLQLGSDMTLF
+937 EDLLQIGTDMTLF

-977 LSTIR
+977 LNTIR
-982 HMVEDMEKAE
+982 HMVADMEKAE

-1007 RLPDRIG
+1007 RLPDRIE

-1040 KAGSHQA
+1040 KAGSHQSSA
-1047 SGVACKQHVRHIP
+1047 DAHKQHVRHIP
-1060 QSDWVDFMK
+1060 QSDWVDFMEQ
-1069 HRLDR
+1069 RLDR

-1084 LDSSAPTSTLAIS
+1084 IHSSTPTSTLAIS

-1119 DDFDGNWVSCIRQRS
+1119 NDFDGNWLSCIRKRS
-1134 EHCSH
+1134 ESCSH

-1168 GLDAVFHKYAQDKRG
+1168 GLDVIFHKYAPDKRG
-1183 KRLLFTFPTDH
+1183 KRVLFKFPTDH
-1194 QSRPYQSLSSHPLK
+1194 QNRPYQSLSSHPLK

-1214 TQEQLNE
+1214 TQEQLYE
-1221 LVKTQLPQYMIP
+1221 LVKTQLPQYMVP

-1249 VDRRALISIVQSQIT
+1249 VDRRALLNIVQSQIT

-1269 QQPTSEVG
+1269 QQPTSEIG
-1277 RQMQVIWAKVLHM
+1277 RQMQMIWATVLHM
-1290 EPQAIGINDNFFNI
+1290 EPQAIGINDNFFNL

-1335 LSDLSKTASTSTSI
+1335 LADLSKTASMSTST
-1349 MTKIPVTPKKGY
+1349 MTKIPVTPKAGP

-1405 LALEQ
+1405 LALEK

-1423 GENIQKVHPFQPKK
+1423 GENVQKVHSFQPNK
-1437 LRVQS
+1437 LRVQD
-1442 IKPNSLEEALY
+1442 IKPNSLEEALH

-1460 DLHKDPGW
+1460 DLHTDPGW
-1468 RVSMFKLADD
+1468 RVSVFKLGDE
-1478 HHVLSVVIHHIIC
+1478 HHVLSIVIHHIIC
-1491 DGWSLDVLSKELTT
+1491 DGWSLDVLRKELAT
-1505 LYGAALHGKDPLS
+1505 LYEAALHGKDPLS
-1518 AIEPLSVQYS
+1518 AIEPLAVQYS
-1528 DYALWQ
+1528 DYSLWQ
-1534 KQQDQID
+1534 KQKEQID
-1541 EHNRQLEPATISGRA
+1541 EHNRQLEYWTTQLISGRPAELLCDKVRPATISGRA

-1568 QNLQKFC
+1568 ENLQKFC
-1575 RDYQATPFM
+1575 RDYQVTPFM
-1584 VLFAV
+1584 ALFAV

-1594 YRLTGAEDATIG
+1594 YRLTGVEDATIG

-1632 RVENTTTFENL
+1632 KVENTTTFENL

-1653 SFAHQDVPFERIVS
+1653 SFAHKDVPFERIVS

-1704 PITPPM
+1704 PITPPI

-1720 YQEKDALKGQIRFA
+1720 YQEKDALKGQIRFV

-1749 FLRILEQGL
+1749 FLRILDQGL

-1785 EIESTNYPHNCS
+1785 EIESTNYPRKYS
-1797 LVEVFQQQAAA
+1797 LVEVFQQRAAA
-1808 NPDKMAVRDGPTSLT
+1808 NPDKVAVRNGPISLT
-1823 YSQLDEK
+1823 YYQLDEK
-1830 SNHLAQWLR
+1830 SNHLAQWLC

-1858 TIIAYLGVLKA
+1858 TIIAYLGILKA

-1889 SSVKD
+1889 SSVQSYG
-1894 CRLILVGPD
+1894 LILVGPD
-1903 AEDYATQLG
+1903 AEDYAKQLD
-1912 NSNSESITS
+1912 NVNSESITS
-1921 ILKCPIYAN
+1921 ILECPDSAN
-1930 GDVQKSLTNLFP
+1930 GGIEKPLANLHP
-1942 APDNLAYVMFTSGST
+1942 SPDSLAYVMFTSGST

-1970 LRLIENKKMVEG
+1970 LRLIENKKMVQD

-2003 IYPTLLNGGTI
+2003 IYPTLLNGGTL

-2023 DYKTLPKAFADENIQ
+2023 DYKTLPKTFADEGIQ
-2038 SMFITPALLRQY
+2038 AMFITPALLRQY
-2050 LVHCPDLFRGI
+2050 LVHCPDIFRGI
-2061 HTLHIGGDRLDTQD
+2061 QTLHIGGDRLDKQD
-2075 AFTTTRQIT
+2075 AFTTMRLIT

-2097 CISTYFHISSPTPEN
+2097 CISTYFHIFRLTPEN

-2160 NHDLDRFIS
+2160 AHNLDRFIS

-2180 RTGDYVRYRREDAQ
+2180 RTGDYVRYRLEDAQ

-2208 GQRLELGEIEHAMLS
+2208 GQRLELGEIEHVMLS
-2223 HKAVNEAT
+2223 HRAVNEAA
-2231 VVVRKGRDDEASQE
+2231 VVIRKGQDDGTSRE
-2245 ATIHGFITLTEDDS
+2245 ATIHGFITLSKDDS
-2259 AAQDQV
+2259 AAQEQV
-2265 LEMLRQQLPSY
+2265 LDMLRQQLPSY
-2276 MVPRTITILD
+2276 MVPRTITVLE

-2295 IDRQALA
+2295 LDRQALA
-2302 KQRVDGRLKRPIQQ
+2302 KQRVNGRVKRPIQQ

-2340 IGLDDNFFLLGGSSI
+2340 VGLDDNFFLLGGSSI
-2355 AAMIVAAEIQK
+2355 AAMIVAAEIRK
-2366 AGYHVTVADIFKH
+2366 AGYHVTVADIFNH
-2379 PALCDLSNQVRP
+2379 PALRDLSSQVQP
-2391 ITSRVTEMF
+2391 IASRATEEIF

-2407 SGFNKMEFLQELSSQ
+2407 SGFNKMEFLQELSTQ
-2422 YNIDPTLVQDA
+2422 HNIGPTLVRDA
-2433 YPSTS
+2433 YPSTF

-2447 SKQATGYVMRAV
+2447 SKQNTGYVMRAV
-2459 FKLSSSV
+2459 FKLSSSI

-2471 RDAWQTVFH
+2471 QDAWQTVFH

-2490 QHSTHGTVQVVVD
+2490 QHSTFGTIQVVVD
-2503 EKIQW
+2503 EEIQW
-2508 ATASNLDEYL
+2508 TSAFNLDEYL
-2518 EADAKRQMG
+2518 ETDAKLQMG
-2527 PGKPLTRYAVVQGTS
+2527 PGKPLTRYAIVQDTS
-2542 GLDKWLVWTVHHAL
+2542 GLDKRLVWTVHHAL

-2567 SVRKVYQGSKLN
+2567 SVRKVYQGSESN
-2579 PGPQYQAFINYIT
+2579 PGPQYQAFINYIVH
-2592 QDHAQTTRYWKEMLD
+2592 QDQAQTTRYWKETLD
-2607 GSGCISFP
+2607 GTGCVSFP
-2615 TLPPFIDQPAADKSV
+2615 TLPPSIDQPEADKSI
-2630 EYSILQ
+2630 EYCIPQ
-2636 PRQRH
+2636 PQQRR
-2641 SGVTTSNLVR
+2641 SGITTSNLVR
-2651 AAWALVVGRTTAVEE
+2651 AAWALVVGRTTAIEE

-2677 APVDDIGMMI
+2677 APVDDIGLMM

-2740 ACRFQTLLVIQSQHA
+2740 ACRFQTLVVIQSQPV
-2755 GETDVQCGIELDKD
+2755 GETNVEDGIELDKD
-2769 YTQGRPADTYGLVLE
+2769 HTQGRPADTYGLVLE
-2784 LNIMEDSIQVSA
+2784 LNIMEDCIQVSA
-2796 SFDSRMIEPLMV
+2796 SFDSRMIETWMV
-2808 KSLLERLDNVIN
+2808 KNLLERLDNVMN
-2820 QLDQANS
+2820 QLDQAS
-2827 EHPLSQ
+2827 PEHPLSQ
-2833 VVMTSSQD
+2833 VVMLSSQD
-2841 IKQIW
+2841 VKQIW
-2846 DWNQTVPLAIH
+2846 EWNRTVPLARH

-2889 MRLADILAHYLM
+2889 MRLADILAQYLT

-2923 AIFGVLKSGAGFVL
+2923 AIFGVLKSG
-2937 LDPSLP
+2937 
-2943 GQRRQ
+2943 
-2948 AIIQRVEPNFVLCSA
+2948 
-2963 SQEALCIN
+2963 
-2971 IAPEVIA
+2971 
-2978 ITPHFFAVHSQVQT
+2978 T
-2992 QLHSQLRRC
+2992 
-3001 NPTSPMYMV
+3001 
-3010 FTSGSTGTPKGV
+3010 
-3022 VVTHENYATALEHQK
+3022 
-3037 MDYGLTKASR
+3037 
-3047 FSSIASYSFDASIE
+3047 
-3061 GIFRPLYVG
+3061 
-3070 GCSCVPSEQDIRT
+3070 
-3083 NLVRS
+3083 
-3088 MNVLKINSLIT
+3088 
-3099 IPSVLRLLS
+3099 
-3108 PDQVPGLRT
+3108 
-3117 ILIGGEAACRQD
+3117 
-3129 VEEWWGKAK
+3129 
-3138 IINLYGPS
+3138 
-3146 ECSPVTAI
+3146 
-3154 NNSAT
+3154 
-3159 SPEAVCNIGI
+3159 
-3169 GVGLVTWVVDQDDHN
+3169 GVGLVTWVVDQHDHN
-3184 VLVAPGC
+3184 ILVAPGC
-3191 VGELAI
+3191 VGELVI

-3217 IKDPLWLM
+3217 MKDPLWLL

-3284 HPGQIIADIIEPQG
+3284 HSGQIIADIIEPQG
-3298 DNPSSMLAVFI
+3298 DNSSSMLAVFI
-3309 QKTEAQVLVQD
+3309 QKTDSQVLVQD

-3328 ISAMPPHVTR
+3328 ISAMPSHVTR

-3344 PHYMVPTALFTLNN
+3344 PHYMVPTVLFTLNN

-3387 QTALNGSKKLP
+3387 QTATDGPKHLP

-3411 STLGIDAESIGLDDS
+3411 STLGIDAELIGLDDS

-3452 ITDIFGHQ
+3452 ITDIFGSQ
-3460 TLRGVAEQASVSKS
+3460 TLRSVAEQASVLKG
-3474 CEDTIPCLQQSGQVE
+3474 CGDTIPCLQQSGQVE

-3496 LWFLDQLHSNM
+3496 LWFLDQLHSNL

-3514 TFRLRGPLQYNALEA
+3514 TFHLRGPLQYNALEA

-3569 PSSNQEH
+3569 PSSNHEH
-3576 LSKMLEQELTR
+3576 LTQMLEQELTR

-3605 DDDHVLSIVMH
+3605 DDDHILSIIMH

-3625 DVLERDL
+3625 DVLQRDL
-3632 AAFYSAALRDDEDPT
+3632 AVFYSAALRGDEDPT
-3647 SSIGPLPIQYTDY
+3647 SSVDPLPIQYTDY
-3660 SVWQKQQDQVE
+3660 SAWQKQQDQVE

-3686 SVPAE
+3686 GVPAE

-3715 TLYHGLQVF
+3715 ALYHDLQAF

-3742 SQYRLTGATDATI
+3742 SQYRLTGAADATI

-3781 TVINGQSFESLVSQ
+3781 TVINGQSFETLVSQ
-3795 VRDEMLLSFANQEV
+3795 VRDEMLLSFANQDV

-3851 AELIAPVTTTRF
+3851 AELIAPATTTRF
-3863 DLEFHFFQEDE
+3863 DLEFHFFQQDE

-3885 LYYKE
+3885 LYYSD
-3890 TISNMITIFRTILEL
+3890 TVSNMIAIFRTILEL
-3905 GIASPTMTIDSMPLL
+3905 GIASPTMAIDSMRLL
-3920 RDNGLLSMKQ
+3920 RDDDLLKMTQ
-3930 LGLSHIMQTDYPRD
+3930 LGISHIKQTDYPRD
-3944 SSIIDVFSKQVVK
+3944 SSIVDVFSQQVVK
-3957 QGNKVAV
+3957 QANKVAV
-3964 KDSTSQLSYTEL
+3964 KDSTGQLSYSEL

-3987 ARRALAPETLVG
+3987 ARRGLTPETLIG

-4026 TRTPAGRMETILSS
+4026 TRTPAGRMETILSF

-4052 VARPTLSL
+4052 VARPTMSL

-4065 ELVSIEQIIDEMT
+4065 EFAPIEQIINEMT
-4078 QMEVKSLTLARQP
+4078 QKAVKPFTLARQP

-4110 GVMIEHRSILR
+4110 GVMIEHRNILR
-4121 TAEIVSGMQHLL
+4121 TAEIMTEMQHLL
-4133 PDLVIA
+4133 PRLVIA

-4150 WEIYTPLLNGGTV
+4150 WEIYTALLNGGTLM
-4163 ICLSH
+4163 CLRHS
-4168 TTLLDSRILRT
+4168 TLLDYRILRT
-4179 VMGEERI
+4179 AVEEECI
-4186 QALCITPALL
+4186 QALFITPALL
-4196 KQHLLHRPLPIS
+4196 KQHLLHRPFPIS
-4208 QVEVLYVVGDRLDP
+4208 GIEVLFVGGERLDP

-4232 QTRIVNGY
+4232 QTKVVCVY
-4240 GPTENTTFSTLYEIT
+4240 GPTENTSYSTLYEIT

-4268 PLRNSGAYVVDSQL
+4268 PLRNSGAYVVDSQQ

-4311 GRFVSFQIN
+4311 GRFVSFKVN
-4320 GEITRAYLT
+4320 GETTRGYLT
-4329 GDYVRYRSD
+4329 GDYARYRSD

-4362 IEHAM
+4362 IEHTM
-4367 RIHKSVDDAVAVLTQ
+4367 RMHRSVDDAAAVLVQ
-4382 QDGGDAIEP
+4382 QDGGNASEP
-4391 QIAGYVTLRNV
+4391 QIVGYVTLRDE
-4402 DDGEAVDD
+4402 DDGGAVDD

-4417 KEWEERFDV
+4417 KEWEERFDE
-4426 ETYEPLTDI
+4426 ETYESLTDL
-4435 HPEQLGRDFVGWT
+4435 HPERLGRDFVGWT

-4468 MDAILGS
+4468 MNAILGS

-4538 VNRLEVF
+4538 VNRLEAF
-4545 AETEFVIFN
+4545 AATEFAVFN

-4569 IQNLIGLGAIKTIF
+4569 IQSLISLGGIKTIF

-4624 ESELLVDPAF
+4624 ESELLVDPSF
-4634 FTALPNRLQGIKH
+4634 FTSLPSRLRGIQH

-4669 LHLTLESEREV
+4669 LHLILESEREV
-4680 VEIEGDKC
+4680 VEIEGDKW
-4688 IDFETLDLN
+4688 IDFETQGLD
-4697 AEALKK
+4697 AEALKE
-4703 LLQDP
+4703 LLQSP
-4708 SSPSILPVANIP
+4708 SSPSILPVSNIP
-4720 NAKTVLE
+4720 NGKTILE
-4727 RHIIASLS
+4727 RHIVASLS
-4735 NQTRNE
+4735 DQTRNE

-4746 SSVYKMAA
+4746 PSVYKMAA
-4754 AHLSLSAIELAT
+4754 AHSSLSAIELAS

-4794 RDKSGGSKTKSQT
+4794 PAKSGESQSKSQT
-4807 RRLFRFPTDHL
+4807 RKLFQFPTDHL

-4843 ELVQSQLPH
+4843 DLVQSQLPH
-4852 YMVPHVITVIDQMPL
+4852 YMVPHVVTVIDQMPI

-4881 MPTQRQRAIAQP
+4881 MPMQRTRAIAQP

-4959 LVSCGFQR
+4959 LVSCSFQR

-4982 DLDIS
+4982 DLNIS
-4987 SFKRNVSKQCQLQP
+4987 SFKRDVSKQYQLQA

-5026 DYVMQAVFNIQPGVV
+5026 DYVMQAVFSIQPGVI
-5041 VEKLRQAWETVYK
+5041 VEKLRQAWETVYT

-5097 LPMGIGQPLSAFAV
+5097 TPMGIGQPLSAFAV

-5164 IKEQDEAQTINYWE
+5164 IKEQDETQTMNYWE

-5185 TLPFPALPSSVTE
+5185 ALPFPALPSSVPE

-5204 VEHTIPLPQ
+5204 IEHTIPLPR
-5213 TRSDITTSN
+5213 TRSDITTSS

-5227 WALVISRMTNT
+5227 WALVVSRMTNT

-5256 IDTLAAPTFA
+5256 IDTLIAPTFA
-5266 AVPICI
+5266 AVPVRIQ
-5272 NYSPTQH
+5272 YFATQH
-5279 VSAYLKTV
+5279 VSTYLNTV

-5293 MIPFEQFGLSR
+5293 MIPFEQFGLSC

-5310 GAKAACNFQTI
+5310 GAKAACKFQTI

-5338 PQNDSHDTQRSDPYG
+5338 LQDDDHDTQRPDPYG
-5353 ISLQVQ
+5353 ISLQIQ

-5395 DCASPSQTL
+5395 DCAGPSQTL
-5404 SEVDLATP
+5404 SEIDLATP

-5422 GTVPPP
+5422 AALPPP
-5428 AERCIHDIVEDRVI
+5428 IERCIHDVIEDMVI

-5476 EVGPNMTIP
+5476 DVGPNMTIP

-5491 MWTTVSMLG
+5491 MWTTVAMLS

-5512 HSIPDERLRAML
+5512 HSIPEERLRAML
-5524 SKITAKLMLSSK
+5524 SKITTKLMLSSK

-5543 KLAPR
+5543 KLSTR
-5548 VLAIGSA
+5548 VLAIDSA
-5555 FFANLPEQPQNL
+5555 FFANLPKQPQNL
-5567 PSSPFLSSPMYTTF
+5567 PPSPSLSSPMYTTF

-5603 HYQSDAMGYDSSTRA
+5603 HYQSGAMGYDSSTRA

-5625 FDVGI
+5625 FDVAI

-5651 KNNLTASVVA
+5651 KNNLTSSVVA

-5675 TLQRERLVDL
+5675 TLQRERLVNL
-5685 KVLVLGGEVA
+5685 KVLVLGGEMA
-5695 SHGDFQGWPKGVSI
+5695 SLSDFQGWPKGLSI

-5722 TVRRY
+5722 TIRRY
-5727 PQDNTNPSNIGFGM
+5727 SQDNTSPSNIGFGM

-5781 KTKSAFVNDPA
+5781 KTGSVFVNDPA
-5792 WLLHGTSGTLGRK
+5792 WLLHGSSGNLGRK

-5812 DLVRYS
+5812 DLVRYG
-5818 SDGSLVFVGRK
+5818 SDGSLIFVGRK
-5829 DTQVKIHGQRV
+5829 DTQVKIRGQRV
-5840 ELGEIEERLRDSVP
+5840 ELGEIEKRLRDSVP
-5854 NLKDVAVEAITRDD
+5854 NLKDVAVEIIAQRD
-5868 GAPSDR
+5868 GALSDR

-5883 RCEAREDGYGK
+5883 QCDAREDGYGK
-5894 GVTENF
+5894 GITENF
-5900 KTPLNACLIDLP
+5900 KTSLNARLIDLP
-5912 QQVED
+5912 EQVED
-5917 LLSASLPGYMIPTA
+5917 MLSASLPGYMIPTA
-5931 YFALDHIPTTH
+5931 YFALDYIPTTH
-5942 SGKADRRLLRK
+5942 SGKTDRRLLRK
-5953 IGSTLTATPTA
+5953 MGSTLTATQIA
-5964 ESCSVP
+5964 GSNGIS

-5977 ATEIERLLHTTWAQF
+5977 STEMERLLHTTWTQV
-5992 LGIEPHTIGVDD
+5992 LGIESQTIGVDD

-6024 TEGIDISASD
+6024 TEGINISTSD
-6034 IFQEKTIAKIAAA
+6034 IFQEKTIAKLAAA
-6047 ARVQE
+6047 VRVQE
-6052 LKQGSSSSS
+6052 SKQAPSLSST
-6061 PFSSPEAIRSVYKR
+6061 FSSPETILSLYKQ
-6075 LPPHIEVSSVNS
+6075 LPPHVEVPSVNS
-6087 IEDVLPCIAIQER
+6087 IEDVLPCTAIQER

-6128 EFRRIQQAWQTVV
+6128 DFQRIQQAWQAVV

-6155 PEEGGSYQIVL
+6155 PEEGGSYQVVL
-6166 KDPAPSISL
+6166 RDPVPSLSL
-6175 LRQEFKRS
+6175 LRQEYQRS
-6183 ARNKQFT
+6183 ATSKQLG
-6190 GASFSESSLQ
+6190 GASFSDSGLQ

-6212 AYLHFKF
+6212 AYLHFEF

-6235 FLLAYD
+6235 FQLAYD
-6241 NRLETHFL
+6241 NRLESHCP

-6257 VMTQSHEHEK
+6257 VMTQPHEQ
-6267 SRHHWANYMNGIEPC
+6267 SRHHWENYMDGIEPC

-6287 TQPAIDPRG
+6287 TQPAIDARG
-6296 TFSIDFTDL
+6296 TFSIDVTDL
-6305 DAKKITNFCTER
+6305 DAEKITKFCAER

-6338 SRAPCFG
+6338 SRVPCFG

-6370 SHVQLD
+6370 SHVQLND
-6376 DACAVLDILQNTRE
+6376 DCAVLDILRNAQE
-6390 EFVQNA
+6390 EFMQNA
-6396 KHQAYSVTQ
+6396 KHQAYSATQ
-6405 LLRDLGARGSDKMF
+6405 LWRDLRARGSEKMF
-6419 NTALSIARHT
+6419 NTALSIARQT
-6429 SVLQETCGGHTFEV
+6429 GVPQETSDGNTFEI

-6458 ALGDGCVYLSLEFWE
+6458 ALGDECVYLSLEFWE

-6491 TSLIVSHPE
+6491 TSLILSHPE
-6500 RDIQSLVNSISS
+6500 RNIQSLVNDISS
-6512 ESMEFIGKS
+6512 ESIEFTGKS
-6521 IAQD
+6521 IA

>member
-21 TPSGRGFPSGPGNAT
+21 ARPDGGFPSRPGNAA
-36 NELSEKE
+36 NEWSEKE
-43 PLSEQEQR
+43 PLTPHEEQ
-51 RQLKYWTDQLLPSRP
+51 RQLKHWTDQLLLSRP
-66 AEFICDMTRPE
+66 AEFICDMPRPE

-83 DEETLRIEGSLYNKM
+83 DKETLRIEGSLHNKM
-98 QQYCESHEV
+98 QQYCESHQV
-107 SHFIVLLAAFRAA
+107 SPFTVLLAAFRAA

-131 IGVPKEGHQTG
+131 IGVPKEGHRTE
-142 DSRNVADTLHRFQC
+142 DSRNVADVLHKFQC
-156 YRLIIDDETFQDLV
+156 FRLIIDDETFQDLV

-182 NRDISMEKVAARLDE
+182 NRDVSIEKVAARLNE
-197 ERDFLRQPLLQVTF
+197 ERDFRRQPLLQVAF
-211 SFYTQDT
+211 SFYTQDA
-218 PPPKTPASYNTDLSF
+218 PPPRTSTSCDTDLSF
-233 QIFGT
+233 QIFDR

-276 TTPIKEITLL
+276 TTPIKEISLL
-286 GTKDFETLN
+286 GTKDIETLD

-302 ERTDYPRELSVVDV
+302 DRTDYPRELSVVDV
-316 FQQQV
+316 FRQQV
-321 SANPTGVA
+321 SGNPTGVA
-329 IRDRSGSAT
+329 IRDRSGSVT
-338 YLELDES
+338 YFELDER
-345 SNKIASWLSKQSLA
+345 SNKIASWLLKQSLA

-372 ETIIAFM
+372 ETIVAFI

-396 EYRMKS
+396 HYRMKS
-402 IVSCMTGRKIIFL
+402 IISSMTGRKIIFL
-415 GPETEV
+415 GPETEA
-421 PNDLGEIEYV
+421 PDDMGEIEYV

-436 LHDTDENKD
+436 LHDTDDNKD
-445 ILCEL
+445 ISCDPSC
-450 TGYTSSS
+450 YTSPS

-465 FTSGSTGKPKGV
+465 FTSGSTGQPKGV
-477 MIDHRGIVRLAK
+477 MINHRGIVRLAK
-489 SNIMTYVPSRGI
+489 SNIMTHVPSHSI
-501 IAHMSN
+501 TAHISN
-507 IAFDAATWE
+507 VAFDAATWE

-534 VLDYGSMSETFIREN
+534 VLDYASMSETCLREN
-549 VQTALITTA
+549 IQTALFTTA
-558 LFKSY
+558 LFKTY
-563 AQNAPEIVSHLSVV
+563 AQNAPEVVTRLSVI

-582 RLDINDLPTALKAM
+582 RLDTNDLPTALKAM

-610 TVSTMYCLQET
+610 TVSTMYCLEET
-621 KHCSNGVPIG
+621 KPCSNGVPIG
-631 RAISNSGAIVMD
+631 RAISNSGAVVMD

-674 DGHFTPIRIGNEVV
+674 DGHFMMIRIGNELV

-699 RLDGQLEFLRRIDGQ
+699 RLDGQLEFLGRIDGQ

-735 LVHDAVAVLLHGAS
+735 LVHDAVAVLLHGAT
-749 NGNSDNAHIAGFVT
+749 NGDSDNAHIAGFVT

-789 GDSYTGFDNIQT
+789 GDSYTGFDSIQM

-815 DGKDIDKAK
+815 DGKDIDKAE

-835 IATVLNSEPPGH
+835 IAKVLNGEPPGH

-860 NIRDGLQ
+860 NIREGLG

-885 SKSFPELDN
+885 SKSFPELNN

-912 THPDLVILNSVAQHF
+912 TTPDLVILNSVAQHF

-937 EDLLQLGSDMTLF
+937 EDLLQIGTDMTLF

-977 LSTIR
+977 LDTIR
-982 HMVEDMEKAE
+982 HMVADMEKAE

-1014 HVEIIPKKMNAT
+1014 HVEIIPKKMSAT

-1047 SGVACKQHVRHIP
+1047 SAAAYRQHVRHIP
-1060 QSDWVDFMK
+1060 QNDWINFMEQ
-1069 HRLDR
+1069 RLDR
-1074 ESLLLLLRAS
+1074 ESLLHLLQAS
-1084 LDSSAPTSTLAIS
+1084 FDSSASTLAIG
-1097 NIPYTKTIL
+1097 NIPHTKTIL

-1119 DDFDGNWVSCIRQRS
+1119 NDFDGNWITYIRQRS
-1134 EHCSH
+1134 ESCSH

-1149 EEVGCSVEI
+1149 DEVGYSVEI

-1168 GLDAVFHKYAQDKRG
+1168 GLDAVFHKYAADKRG
-1183 KRLLFTFPTDH
+1183 KRILFNFPTDH
-1194 QSRPYQSLSSHPLK
+1194 QSRSYQSLSSHPLK

-1214 TQEQLNE
+1214 TQEQLYE
-1221 LVKTQLPQYMIP
+1221 LAKTQLPQYMIP
-1233 QTITILDK
+1233 QTITVLDQ

-1249 VDRRALISIVQSQIT
+1249 VDRRALVNIVQSQIT

-1290 EPQAIGINDNFFNI
+1290 EPQAIGINDNFFNL
-1304 GGNSIAAMKVS
+1304 GGNSIAAMKVA

-1335 LSDLSKTASTSTSI
+1335 LSDLSMTASKSTSI
-1349 MTKIPVTPKKGY
+1349 MTKIPVTPKIGS

-1398 DALASAL
+1398 DALSSAL
-1405 LALEQ
+1405 LALEK

-1423 GENIQKVHPFQPKK
+1423 GENVQKVHLFQPNK
-1437 LRVQS
+1437 LRVHNIQADR
-1442 IKPNSLEEALY
+1442 PNSLVEALH

-1460 DLHKDPGW
+1460 DLRKDPGW
-1468 RVSMFKLADD
+1468 RVSVFKLGDE
-1478 HHVLSVVIHHIIC
+1478 HHVLSIVIHHIIC
-1491 DGWSLDVLSKELTT
+1491 DGWSLDVLRKELAT
-1505 LYGAALHGKDPLS
+1505 LYRAALHGKDPFS

-1534 KQQDQID
+1534 RQQDQVD
-1541 EHNRQLEPATISGRA
+1541 EHNRQLEYWTTQLESGRPAELLCDKVRPATISGRA
-1556 DLQEFRIEGAIY
+1556 DLQEFKIEGAIY
-1568 QNLQKFC
+1568 ENLQRFC
-1575 RDYQATPFM
+1575 KDYQVTPFM

-1632 RVENTTTFENL
+1632 KVENTTTFENL
-1643 VREVQATTIA
+1643 VREVQAMTIA
-1653 SFAHQDVPFERIVS
+1653 SFAHQDVPFEKIVS

-1694 EFALEGVEAE
+1694 EFALESVEAE

-1734 TDLFNLNTIDNLKSV
+1734 TDLFNFNTIDNLKSI

-1758 ASPSASIES
+1758 TSPNVSIES

-1785 EIESTNYPHNCS
+1785 EIESTNYPRNCS

-1808 NPDKMAVRDGPTSLT
+1808 NPDKVAVRDGPISLT

-1858 TIIAYLGVLKA
+1858 TIITYLGVLKA

-1903 AEDYATQLG
+1903 AEEYATQLD
-1912 NSNSESITS
+1912 NINSESITS
-1921 ILKCPIYAN
+1921 ILECPIYTN
-1930 GDVQKSLTNLFP
+1930 GDVQKPLTNLFP

-1970 LRLIENKKMVEG
+1970 LRLIENKKMVQD

-1988 TAHMGS
+1988 TAHIGS

-2003 IYPTLLNGGTI
+2003 IYPTLLNGGTL

-2050 LVHCPDLFRGI
+2050 LVHCPDLFHGI

-2075 AFTTTRQIT
+2075 AFTTMRLIT

-2223 HKAVNEAT
+2223 YKAVNEA
-2231 VVVRKGRDDEASQE
+2231 VAVIRKGQDDEASQE
-2245 ATIHGFITLTEDDS
+2245 ATIHGFITLTEDDG

-2316 QPSTEAQ
+2316 QPSTEVQ

-2340 IGLDDNFFLLGGSSI
+2340 VGLDDNFFLLGGSSI
-2355 AAMIVAAEIQK
+2355 AAMIVAAEIRK
-2366 AGYHVTVADIFKH
+2366 AGYHVTVADIFNH
-2379 PALCDLSNQVRP
+2379 PALRDLSSQVQP
-2391 ITSRVTEMF
+2391 IASRVTEIF

-2407 SGFNKMEFLQELSSQ
+2407 SAFNKMEFLQELSSQ
-2422 YNIDPTLVQDA
+2422 YNIDPTLVRDA

-2447 SKQATGYVMRAV
+2447 SKQDTGYVMRAV
-2459 FKLSSSV
+2459 FKLPSSIK
-2466 NVEKL
+2466 VEKL

-2527 PGKPLTRYAVVQGTS
+2527 PGKPLTRYAVVQDTS

-2592 QDHAQTTRYWKEMLD
+2592 HQDHAQTTRYWKEMLD
-2607 GSGCISFP
+2607 GSGCVSFP
-2615 TLPPFIDQPAADKSV
+2615 TLSPFIDQPATDKSV

-2636 PRQRH
+2636 PRQRL

-2725 TGLQRIAAVSPEAKH
+2725 TGLQRIAAMSPEAKH
-2740 ACRFQTLLVIQSQHA
+2740 ACRFQTLLVIQSQPV
-2755 GETDVQCGIELDKD
+2755 GEASVQDGVELDKD

-2784 LNIMEDSIQVSA
+2784 LNIMEDSIRVSA

-2808 KSLLERLDNVIN
+2808 KSLLERLDNVMN
-2820 QLDQANS
+2820 QLDQAS
-2827 EHPLSQ
+2827 PEQPLSQ
-2833 VVMTSSQD
+2833 VAMISSQD

-2846 DWNQTVPLAIH
+2846 DWNRTVPSAIH

-2889 MRLADILAHYLM
+2889 MRLADSLAQYLT
-2901 SLQPNDA
+2901 SLQLHDVA
-2908 TIIPICFEKSLWTIV
+2908 IIPICFEKSLWTIV

-2943 GQRRQ
+2943 EQRRQ
-2948 AIIQRVEPNFVLCSA
+2948 AIIQQVEPKFVLCSA
-2963 SQEALCIN
+2963 SQEVSCVGL
-2971 IAPEVIA
+2971 APKVIA
-2978 ITPHFFAVHSQVQT
+2978 ITPQFFAMHSQVQT
-2992 QLHSQLRRC
+2992 QVHSQLRRC

-3022 VVTHENYATALEHQK
+3022 VVTNENYATALEHQK
-3037 MDYGLTKASR
+3037 LDYGLTKASR

-3070 GCSCVPSEQDIRT
+3070 GCSCVPSEHDIRSD
-3083 NLVRS
+3083 LARS

-3108 PDQVPGLRT
+3108 PSQVPGLRT

-3159 SPEAVCNIGI
+3159 SPEAVCNIGM

-3184 VLVAPGC
+3184 TLVAPGC
-3191 VGELAI
+3191 VGELVI
-3197 EGPSVGP
+3197 EGSPVGP
-3204 GYFNDPEKTATAF
+3204 GYFNDPEKTAAAF
-3217 IKDPLWLM
+3217 IKDPMWLL
-3225 KGAPGQVGRHG
+3225 KGVPGQVGRHG

-3267 QRIELGEVEHQ
+3267 QR
-3278 LESLLN
+3278 
-3284 HPGQIIADIIEPQG
+3284 QIKADIIEPQG
-3298 DNPSSMLAVFI
+3298 DNSSSMLAVFI
-3309 QKTEAQVLVQD
+3309 QKTDAQVLVQD

-3328 ISAMPPHVTR
+3328 ISAMPSHVTH

-3344 PHYMVPTALFTLNN
+3344 PHYMVPTVLFTLNN

-3387 QTALNGSKKLP
+3387 QTARDEPKQP
-3398 RSQKE
+3398 ARSQKE

-3452 ITDIFGHQ
+3452 ITDIFGRQ
-3460 TLRGVAEQASVSKS
+3460 TLRGVAEQASVLKG
-3474 CEDTIPCLQQSGQVE
+3474 CEDTIPCLQQSGHVE

-3496 LWFLDQLHSNM
+3496 LWFLDQLHSNL

-3514 TFRLRGPLQYNALEA
+3514 TFRLRGPLQYDALEA

-3541 RTTFESKDGINMQ
+3541 RTTFESRDGINMQ

-3569 PSSNQEH
+3569 PSSNDEYLTQ
-3576 LSKMLEQELTR
+3576 MLELELTK

-3598 VTLFKCS
+3598 VTLFRCS
-3605 DDDHVLSIVMH
+3605 DDDHVLSIIMH

-3625 DVLERDL
+3625 DVLQRDL
-3632 AAFYSAALRDDEDPT
+3632 AAFYSAALLGDEDPT

-3671 SHQHQLNFWVEHLQS
+3671 SHKHQLNFWVEHLQS

-3715 TLYHGLQVF
+3715 ALYHDLQAF

-3734 VLLAAFRI
+3734 VLLATFRI

-3781 TVINGQSFESLVSQ
+3781 TIINGQSFETLVSQ
-3795 VRDEMLLSFANQEV
+3795 VRDEMLLSFANQDV

-3851 AELIAPVTTTRF
+3851 AELIAPATTTRF

-3885 LYYKE
+3885 LYYSD
-3890 TISNMITIFRTILEL
+3890 TISNMIAIFRTVLEL
-3905 GIASPTMTIDSMPLL
+3905 GIASPTMAVDSLALL
-3920 RDNGLLSMKQ
+3920 RDDDLLKMRQ
-3930 LGLSHIMQTDYPRD
+3930 LGISHIKQTDYPRD
-3944 SSIIDVFSKQVVK
+3944 SSIVDVFSQQVVK
-3957 QGNKVAV
+3957 QANKVAV
-3964 KDSTSQLSYTEL
+3964 KDSTSQLSYSEL

-3987 ARRALAPETLVG
+3987 ARRALSPETLVG
-3999 VLADRSCLTIVAF
+3999 VLANRSCLTIVAF

-4052 VARPTLSL
+4052 VERPTLSL
-4060 PSTDL
+4060 PNTDF
-4065 ELVSIEQIIDEMT
+4065 EFASIEQIIDEMT
-4078 QMEVKSLTLARQP
+4078 QKAVQPLALARQP

-4121 TAEIVSGMQHLL
+4121 TAELFTEMQHLL
-4133 PDLVIA
+4133 PKLVIA

-4150 WEIYTPLLNGGTV
+4150 WEIYTALLNGGTL

-4168 TTLLDSRILRT
+4168 STLLDCRILRT
-4179 VMGEERI
+4179 AVEEECI
-4186 QALCITPALL
+4186 QALFITPALL
-4196 KQHLLHRPLPIS
+4196 KQHLLHRPFPIS
-4208 QVEVLYVVGDRLDP
+4208 EIEVLYVGGDRLDP
-4222 RDIATVKSLT
+4222 RDIAIVKSLT
-4232 QTRIVNGY
+4232 QTKVVCVY
-4240 GPTENTTFSTLYEIT
+4240 GPTENTSYSTLYEIP
-4255 DDELMTNGVPIGR
+4255 DEELMANGVPIGH
-4268 PLRNSGAYVVDSQL
+4268 PLRNSGAYVVDSQQ

-4311 GRFVSFQIN
+4311 GRFISFKVN
-4320 GEITRAYLT
+4320 GETTRGYLT
-4329 GDYVRYRSD
+4329 GDYVRYRCD

-4362 IEHAM
+4362 IEHTM
-4367 RIHKSVDDAVAVLTQ
+4367 RIHRSVDDAAAVLIQ
-4382 QDGGDAIEP
+4382 KEGGDTSEP
-4391 QIAGYVTLRNV
+4391 QIAGYVTLRDEN
-4402 DDGEAVDD
+4402 DGGAVDD
-4410 TQEHEQV
+4410 TQAYKQV

-4426 ETYEPLTDI
+4426 ETYESLTDL
-4435 HPEQLGRDFVGWT
+4435 HPEKLGRDFVGWT

-4516 SHLKSFPALKEK
+4516 SHLKSFPALKEM

-4538 VNRLEVF
+4538 VNRLETF
-4545 AETEFVIFN
+4545 AATEFAIFN

-4569 IQNLIGLGAIKTIF
+4569 IQSLISLGGVKTIF

-4624 ESELLVDPAF
+4624 ESELLVDPSF
-4634 FTALPNRLQGIKH
+4634 FTALPSRLQGIKH

-4653 KMHATNELS
+4653 KIHATNELS

-4669 LHLTLESEREV
+4669 LHLTLESDRQV
-4680 VEIEGDKC
+4680 VEIEDHKW
-4688 IDFETLDLN
+4688 IDFETQGLD

-4720 NAKTVLE
+4720 NGKTILE
-4727 RHIIASLS
+4727 RHIVASLS
-4735 NQTRNE
+4735 DQTRNE

-4746 SSVYKMAA
+4746 PSVYKMAV
-4754 AHLSLSAIELAT
+4754 AHSSLCAIDLVS

-4780 RQHSQRGGFDAVFY
+4780 RQHSQRGGLDAVFY
-4794 RDKSGGSKTKSQT
+4794 RDESRESKTKSQT
-4807 RRLFRFPTDHL
+4807 RRLFQFPTDHL
-4818 DRPYHSFTSHPLKHY
+4818 DRPYHSFTSRPLKHY

-4843 ELVQSQLPH
+4843 DLVQSQLPH
-4852 YMVPHVITVIDQMPL
+4852 YMVPHVITVIDQMPI

-4881 MPTQRQRAIAQP
+4881 MSTQRARAIAQP

-4898 REMQRIWADVLNIAP
+4898 REMQRIWAEVLNIAP
-4913 ESIGTNDSF
+4913 ESIGTNDSL

-4928 SIAAMKVVAGA
+4928 SIAAMKVVAAA
-4939 GRAGY
+4939 GKAGY

-4959 LVSCGFQR
+4959 LVSCSFQR

-4987 SFKRNVSKQCQLQP
+4987 SFKRDVAKQYQLQP

-5026 DYVMQAVFNIQPGVV
+5026 DYVMQAVFSIQPGVV

-5054 ALPLLR
+5054 ASPLLR

-5111 VSDTTGTPKWLVCTM
+5111 VSDNTGTFKWLVCTM

-5139 MDAVGKAYRD
+5139 LDAVGRAYRD

-5164 IKEQDEAQTINYWE
+5164 IKEQDETQTINYWQ
-5178 TSLKGYD
+5178 TSLGGYD
-5185 TLPFPALPSSVTE
+5185 ALPFPALPSSVTE

-5213 TRSDITTSN
+5213 TRSDITTSS

-5256 IDTLAAPTFA
+5256 IDTLVAPTFA
-5266 AVPICI
+5266 AVPVRIK
-5272 NYSPTQH
+5272 YSATQH
-5279 VSAYLKTV
+5279 VSAYLEAV

-5310 GAKAACNFQTI
+5310 GAKAACKFQTI
-5321 LVIQP
+5321 LAIQP
-5326 EEMSDIPDILGK
+5326 EEMSEIPDILGK
-5338 PQNDSHDTQRSDPYG
+5338 LLDDNHDTQRSDPYG
-5353 ISLQVQ
+5353 ISLQIQ

-5395 DCASPSQTL
+5395 DCADPSQTL
-5404 SEVDLATP
+5404 SEVDLATL

-5422 GTVPPP
+5422 ATVPPP
-5428 AERCIHDIVEDRVI
+5428 VERCIHDIVEERVI
-5442 QSPTAEAIC
+5442 QSPIAEAIC

-5462 SRLSTKLAVHLLSL
+5462 SRFSTKLAVHLLSL
-5476 EVGPNMTIP
+5476 DVGPNMTIP

-5491 MWTTVSMLG
+5491 MWTTVAMLG

-5524 SKITAKLMLSSK
+5524 SKITTKLMLSSK
-5536 ALQSSGS
+5536 ALEGLGS
-5543 KLAPR
+5543 KLSSR
-5548 VLAIGSA
+5548 VLAIDSA
-5555 FFANLPEQPQNL
+5555 FFANLPTQSQNL
-5567 PSSPFLSSPMYTTF
+5567 PSSPPLSSPMYTAF

-5603 HYQSDAMGYDSSTRA
+5603 HYQSGAMGYDSSVRA

-5625 FDVGI
+5625 FDVAI

-5642 LCVPSDADR
+5642 LCVPSDADQ
-5651 KNNLTASVVA
+5651 KNNLTSSIVA
-5661 TKANHLDLT
+5661 TKANHLSLT

-5722 TVRRY
+5722 TIWRY
-5727 PQDNTNPSNIGFGM
+5727 PQDNTSPSNIGFGM

-5781 KTKSAFVNDPA
+5781 KTESAFVNDPA
-5792 WLLHGTSGTLGRK
+5792 WLLHGTSGNLGRK

-5829 DTQVKIHGQRV
+5829 DTQVKIRGQRV

-5854 NLKDVAVEAITRDD
+5854 SLKDVAVEAITRHD

-5900 KTPLNACLIDLP
+5900 KTPLNARLIDFP

-5942 SGKADRRLLRK
+5942 SGKTDRRLLRK

-5964 ESCSVP
+5964 EPCSVP

-5977 ATEIERLLHTTWAQF
+5977 STEMERLLHTTWAQF

-6047 ARVQE
+6047 ARVHE

-6061 PFSSPEAIRSVYKR
+6061 PFSSPEAILSVYKR

-6128 EFRRIQQAWQTVV
+6128 KFQRIQQAWQTVV

-6166 KDPAPSISL
+6166 KDPVPSISL

-6183 ARNKQFT
+6183 AQNKQFT
-6190 GASFSESSLQ
+6190 GASFSDSSLQ

-6212 AYLHFKF
+6212 AYLHFEF

-6235 FLLAYD
+6235 FQLAYD
-6241 NRLETHFL
+6241 NRLETPCP

-6257 VMTQSHEHEK
+6257 VMTQSHEHEQ

-6296 TFSIDFTDL
+6296 TFNIDVTDL
-6305 DAKKITNFCTER
+6305 DARKIAKFCAER

-6338 SRAPCFG
+6338 SQAPCFG

-6356 GVDEMMGPLFYLMP
+6356 GVSEMMGPLFYIMP
-6370 SHVQLD
+6370 SQVQLD
-6376 DACAVLDILQNTRE
+6376 DDCAVLDILRNARE

-6405 LLRDLGARGSDKMF
+6405 LWRDLGARGSDKMF
-6419 NTALSIARHT
+6419 NTALSIARQT
-6429 SVLQETCGGHTFEV
+6429 GALQEACDGHTFEV
-6443 RDAFDPVEYAVYIRG
+6443 RDAVDPVEYAVYVRG
-6458 ALGDGCVYLSLEFWE
+6458 ALGDECVYLSLEFWE

-6491 TSLIVSHPE
+6491 TSLIVSHPD
-6500 RDIQSLVNSISS
+6500 RDIRSLINDVSS
-6512 ESMEFIGKS
+6512 ESM
-6521 IAQD
+6521 

>member
-1 MTINES
+1 MAINES
-7 DKLGGHNGFHGAAF
+7 DKLGGHNGFHGVAF
-21 TPSGRGFPSGPGNAT
+21 TQPDGGLPSHPGNAA
-36 NELSEKE
+36 NEWSQKG
-43 PLSEQEQR
+43 PLSQQEQQ
-51 RQLKYWTDQLLPSRP
+51 RQLKYWTDQLLLSRP
-66 AEFICDMTRPE
+66 AEFICDMPRPE
-77 TLSGHV
+77 ILSGQV
-83 DEETLRIEGSLYNKM
+83 DQEALRIEGSLYNKM
-98 QQYCESHEV
+98 QQYCESHQASPLV
-107 SHFIVLLAAFRAA
+107 VLLAAFRAA

-125 GMEDAT
+125 GMGDAI
-131 IGVPKEGHQTG
+131 IGVPQEDCRIE
-142 DSRNVADTLHRFQC
+142 DSRNVADILRGFQC
-156 YRLIIDDETFQDLV
+156 VRLIVDDETFQDLT
-170 DQIGTTAANMRA
+170 DQVATTAANMSA
-182 NRDISMEKVAARLDE
+182 NRDVSMEKVAARLGQ
-197 ERDFLRQPLLQVTF
+197 ERDFLRQPLMRVAF
-211 SFYTQDT
+211 AFYTQDA
-218 PPPKTPASYNTDLSF
+218 PPPGISMSCDTDLIF
-233 QIFGT
+233 QIFDK
-238 HNSLECCAVF
+238 HDILECRAIF
-248 STDLYEKGTVNNIL
+248 SPDLFERRTVNNIL
-262 SIFQKTLEG
+262 SLFQKTLEG

-286 GTKDFETLN
+286 GTKDFETLD
-295 QMGLLRA
+295 QMGLLGA
-302 ERTDYPRELSVVDV
+302 ERDDYPRELSVVDV
-316 FQQQV
+316 FRQQV
-321 SANPTGVA
+321 SVNPTR
-329 IRDRSGSAT
+329 ISIKDHSGSVT
-338 YLELDES
+338 YLELDER
-345 SNKIASWLSKQSLA
+345 SNKIASWLLKQYLA

-372 ETIIAFM
+372 ETVIAFM

-402 IVSCMTGRKIIFL
+402 ILSCMTGRKIIFL
-415 GPETEV
+415 GPETEA
-421 PNDLGEIEYV
+421 PNDLGEAEFV
-431 RISQV
+431 RISQI

-445 ILCEL
+445 ISCESI
-450 TGYTSSS
+450 GHTSPS

-465 FTSGSTGKPKGV
+465 FTSGSTGQPKGV
-477 MIDHRGIVRLAK
+477 MINHRGIVRLAK
-489 SNIMTYVPSRGI
+489 SNIMTYVPSCSTT
-501 IAHMSN
+501 AHVSN

-526 LVCIDETT
+526 LVCIDEMT
-534 VLDYGSMSETFIREN
+534 VLDYASMSETCLREGI
-549 VQTALITTA
+549 QTALFTTA
-558 LFKSY
+558 LFKTY
-563 AQNAPEIVSHLSVV
+563 AQNAPEIVARLSVV

-582 RLDINDLPTALKAM
+582 RLDTNDLPTALKAM

-631 RAISNSGAIVMD
+631 RAISNSGAVVMD
-643 SKQCLVPLGVIGE
+643 SRQCLVPLGVIGE

-674 DGHFTPIRIGNEVV
+674 DGHFMMIQIGNELV

-699 RLDGQLEFLRRIDGQ
+699 RLDGQLEFFGRIDGQ

-735 LVHDAVAVLLHGAS
+735 LVHDAVAVLLHGATD
-749 NGNSDNAHIAGFVT
+749 GDSDNAHIAGFVT

-789 GDSYTGFDNIQT
+789 ADSYTGFDNIQT
-801 DAYGRDFTGWTSMF
+801 EAYGRDFTGWTSMF
-815 DGKDIDKAK
+815 DGKDIDKAE

-835 IATVLNSEPPGH
+835 ITTILDGEPPGH

-885 SKSFPELDN
+885 SKSFPELNN

-901 TAADIRRLEMA
+901 TAADVRRLEMA
-912 THPDLVILNSVAQHF
+912 ATPPDLVILNSVAQHF

-937 EDLLQLGSDMTLF
+937 EDLLQIGTDMTLF

-977 LSTIR
+977 LDTIR
-982 HMVEDMEKAE
+982 HMVADMEKAE

-1007 RLPDRIG
+1007 RLPDRIE
-1014 HVEIIPKKMNAT
+1014 HVEIIPKKMKAT

-1047 SGVACKQHVRHIP
+1047 STAAYKQQQVRHIP
-1060 QSDWVDFMK
+1060 QSDWVDFMEQ
-1069 HRLDR
+1069 RLDR
-1074 ESLLLLLRAS
+1074 DSLLRLLRAS
-1084 LDSSAPTSTLAIS
+1084 FSSSTSTSTLAIG

-1106 ERHMVESIKTDKS
+1106 ERHMVESIRTDKS
-1119 DDFDGNWVSCIRQRS
+1119 NDYDGNWVSYIRQGS
-1134 EHCSH
+1134 EIFSH

-1149 EEVGCSVEI
+1149 EEVGCCVEV

-1168 GLDAVFHKYAQDKRG
+1168 GLDAVFHKYAPDKKG
-1183 KRLLFTFPTDH
+1183 KRVLFNFPTDH

-1208 HQIQRK
+1208 HQTKRK
-1214 TQEQLNE
+1214 TQEQLHE
-1221 LVKTQLPQYMIP
+1221 LVKTQLPQYMRP
-1233 QTITILDK
+1233 QTITVLDK

-1249 VDRRALISIVQSQIT
+1249 VDRRALVNIVQSQIT

-1277 RQMQVIWAKVLHM
+1277 RQMQVIWAKVLHI
-1290 EPQAIGINDNFFNI
+1290 EPQAIGINDNFFNL
-1304 GGNSIAAMKVS
+1304 GGNSIAAMKVA

-1335 LSDLSKTASTSTSI
+1335 LSDLSMTACVSTST
-1349 MTKIPVTPKKGY
+1349 MTKIPVTPKIGS

-1410 RHETLRTTFDTIE
+1410 RHETLRTTFNTID
-1423 GENIQKVHPFQPKK
+1423 GENVQKVHPFQPKK
-1437 LRVQS
+1437 LRLQN
-1442 IKPNSLEEALY
+1442 IKADQPNNLMEALH

-1468 RVSMFKLADD
+1468 RVSVFKLGDG
-1478 HHVLSVVIHHIIC
+1478 HHVLSIVIHHIIC
-1491 DGWSLDVLSKELTT
+1491 DGWSLDVLRKELAT
-1505 LYGAALHGKDPLS
+1505 LYRAALHKKDPLS
-1518 AIEPLSVQYS
+1518 AIEPLAVQYS

-1534 KQQDQID
+1534 RQQDQID
-1541 EHNRQLEPATISGRA
+1541 EHSRQLEYWTTQLESSRPAELLCDKVRPATISGRA

-1568 QNLQKFC
+1568 GNLQKFC
-1575 RDYQATPFM
+1575 RDYQVTPFM

-1594 YRLTGAEDATIG
+1594 YRLTGVEDATIG

-1643 VREVQATTIA
+1643 VKEVQAMTIA

-1704 PITPPM
+1704 PIPPPI

-1734 TDLFNLNTIDNLKSV
+1734 TDLFNSDTIDNLKSI

-1767 LSLMTKEEYAKLD
+1767 LPLMTKEEYAKLD

-1785 EIESTNYPHNCS
+1785 EIESTNYPRNYS
-1797 LVEVFQQQAAA
+1797 LIEVFQQQVAAS
-1808 NPDKMAVRDGPTSLT
+1808 PDKVAVRDGPISLT

-1830 SNHLAQWLR
+1830 SNRLAQWLR
-1839 RHSFAPETLVG
+1839 GQSFAPETLVG

-1869 CLAYLPLDPTSPLSR
+1869 CLAYLPLDPTSPISR

-1903 AEDYATQLG
+1903 AGDYATQL
-1912 NSNSESITS
+1912 NNINTESIAS
-1921 ILKCPIYAN
+1921 ILEHPVYAN
-1930 GDVQKSLTNLFP
+1930 GGVKEPLNSIFLS
-1942 APDNLAYVMFTSGST
+1942 PDNLAYVMFTSGST

-1970 LRLIENKKMVEG
+1970 LRLIENKKMAQD

-1988 TAHMGS
+1988 TAHIGS

-2003 IYPTLLNGGTI
+2003 IYPTLLNGGTL
-2014 ICFSSMELL
+2014 ICFSPVDLL

-2038 SMFITPALLRQY
+2038 AMFITPALLRQY
-2050 LVHCPDLFRGI
+2050 LIHCPDLFRGI

-2075 AFTTTRQIT
+2075 AFTTMRLIT

-2097 CISTYFHISSPTPEN
+2097 CISTYFHISSPTPER

-2151 GLARGYIDP
+2151 GLARGYVDADH
-2160 NHDLDRFIS
+2160 NLDRFIS

-2194 LEFLGRMDNQIKIR
+2194 LEFLGRMDNQVKIR
-2208 GQRLELGEIEHAMLS
+2208 GQRLELGEIEHVILS
-2223 HKAVNEAT
+2223 HRAVNEAA
-2231 VVVRKGRDDEASQE
+2231 VVIRKGQDDEASQE
-2245 ATIHGFITLTEDDS
+2245 ATIDGFITLSEDGC
-2259 AAQDQV
+2259 AAQEQI

-2276 MVPRTITILD
+2276 MVPRTMTVLD

-2295 IDRQALA
+2295 LDRQALA
-2302 KQRVDGRLKRPIQQ
+2302 KQRVDGRPKRPIQQ

-2330 AKVLA
+2330 AKVLD
-2335 IEPST
+2335 IEPSAV
-2340 IGLDDNFFLLGGSSI
+2340 GLDDNFFLLGGSSI
-2355 AAMIVAAEIQK
+2355 AAMIVAAEIRK
-2366 AGYHVTVADIFKH
+2366 AGYHVTVADIFNH
-2379 PALCDLSNQVRP
+2379 PALRDLSSQVQP
-2391 ITSRVTEMF
+2391 IASRVTEIF
-2400 APFSLLG
+2400 APFALLG
-2407 SGFNKMEFLQELSSQ
+2407 SDFNKMEFLQELSSQ
-2422 YNIDPTLVQDA
+2422 YNIDPTLVRDA
-2433 YPSTS
+2433 YPSTP

-2447 SKQATGYVMRAV
+2447 SKQNTGYVMRAI
-2459 FKLSSSV
+2459 FKLSSSI
-2466 NVEKL
+2466 NLEKL

-2490 QHSTHGTVQVVVD
+2490 QHSTHGTVQVVVA

-2508 ATASNLDEYL
+2508 GSAFNLDEYL
-2518 EADAKRQMG
+2518 EADAKHQMG
-2527 PGKPLTRYAVVQGTS
+2527 PGKPLTRYAIVQDTS

-2567 SVRKVYQGSKLN
+2567 SVSKAYQGSELN
-2579 PGPQYQAFINYIT
+2579 LGPQYQAFINYIT
-2592 QDHAQTTRYWKEMLD
+2592 HQDHAQTTEYWKKMLD
-2607 GSGCISFP
+2607 GSGCVSFP
-2615 TLPPFIDQPAADKSV
+2615 TLPPVIDQPAADSSV
-2630 EYSILQ
+2630 EYCISQ
-2636 PRQRH
+2636 SRQRR
-2641 SGVTTSNLVR
+2641 SGVTTSNLIR

-2677 APVDDIGMMI
+2677 APVDDIGLMM

-2740 ACRFQTLLVIQSQHA
+2740 ACRFQTLLVIQSQPA
-2755 GETDVQCGIELDKD
+2755 GETDVQDGIELDKD

-2796 SFDSRMIEPLMV
+2796 SFDSRMIEPWMV
-2808 KSLLERLDNVIN
+2808 KNLLERLDNIMN
-2820 QLDQANS
+2820 QLDQAS
-2827 EHPLSQ
+2827 PEHPLSQ
-2833 VVMTSSQD
+2833 VVMISSQD
-2841 IKQIW
+2841 MKQIW
-2846 DWNQTVPLAIH
+2846 EWNRTVPLMIH

-2889 MRLADILAHYLM
+2889 MRLADSLAQYLT

-2943 GQRRQ
+2943 EQRRR
-2948 AIIQRVEPNFVLCSA
+2948 AIIQQVEPNFVLCSA
-2963 SQEALCIN
+2963 SQEASCVGL
-2971 IAPEVIA
+2971 ASKVIT
-2978 ITPHFFAVHSQVQT
+2978 ITPQLFAMQSQV
-2992 QLHSQLRRC
+2992 HPQLRRC

-3022 VVTHENYATALEHQK
+3022 IVTHENYATALEHQK
-3037 MDYGLTKASR
+3037 LDYGLTKASR

-3061 GIFRPLYVG
+3061 GIFRPLYV
-3070 GCSCVPSEQDIRT
+3070 
-3083 NLVRS
+3083 
-3088 MNVLKINSLIT
+3088 
-3099 IPSVLRLLS
+3099 
-3108 PDQVPGLRT
+3108 
-3117 ILIGGEAACRQD
+3117 AACRQD
-3129 VEEWWGKAK
+3129 VEKWWGKAK

-3159 SPEAVCNIGI
+3159 SPEDVCNIGI

-3184 VLVAPGC
+3184 LLVALGC
-3191 VGELAI
+3191 VGELVI
-3197 EGPSVGP
+3197 EGPPVGP
-3204 GYFNDPEKTATAF
+3204 GYFNDPEKTAAAF
-3217 IKDPLWLM
+3217 IKDPLWLF

-3284 HPGQIIADIIEPQG
+3284 HPGQIVADIIEPQG
-3298 DNPSSMLAVFI
+3298 DNASSMLAVFV
-3309 QKTEAQVLVQD
+3309 QKTNAQGLVKD
-3320 GTKDNDVS
+3320 GFKDDDVS
-3328 ISAMPPHVTR
+3328 VSAMPSSVTR

-3344 PHYMVPTALFTLNN
+3344 PHYMVPTVLFALNN
-3358 MPKNASGKTDRQ
+3358 MPKNSSGKTDRQ

-3387 QTALNGSKKLP
+3387 QTATNEPKQP
-3398 RSQKE
+3398 ARSQKE

-3411 STLGIDAESIGLDDS
+3411 KTLGIDAESIGLDDS

-3444 RKYGIELR
+3444 RKNGIELR
-3452 ITDIFGHQ
+3452 ITDIFGGQ
-3460 TLRGVAEQASVSKS
+3460 TLRSVAEKASILKG
-3474 CEDTIPCLQQSGQVE
+3474 CEDTIPCLPQSGHVE

-3496 LWFLDQLHSNM
+3496 LWFLDQLHSNL

-3514 TFRLRGPLQYNALEA
+3514 TFRLRGPLQYNALES

-3541 RTTFESKDGINMQ
+3541 RTTFESNDGINMQ
-3554 LVHAFQP
+3554 LVRAFRP

-3569 PSSNQEH
+3569 TSSNHEH
-3576 LSKMLEQELTR
+3576 LTQMLELELTR

-3598 VTLFKCS
+3598 ATLFRCS
-3605 DDDHVLSIVMH
+3605 DDDHILSIVMH

-3625 DVLERDL
+3625 DILQRDL
-3632 AAFYSAALRDDEDPT
+3632 ACFYSAALRGDEDPT
-3647 SSIGPLPIQYTDY
+3647 SSVDPLPIQYTDY

-3671 SHQHQLNFWVEHLQS
+3671 NHQHQLKFWTEHLQS
-3686 SVPAE
+3686 SIPAE

-3700 SPSGAADIHDIRIDG
+3700 SPSGAADIHHIRIDG
-3715 TLYHGLQVF
+3715 ALYRDLQTF

-3734 VLLAAFRI
+3734 VLLAVFRI
-3742 SQYRLTGATDATI
+3742 SQYRLTGASDATI

-3781 TVINGQSFESLVSQ
+3781 TVINGQSFETLVSQ
-3795 VRDEMLLSFANQEV
+3795 VREEMLLSFANQDV

-3851 AELIAPVTTTRF
+3851 AELIAPATTSRF

-3885 LYYKE
+3885 LYYSD
-3890 TISNMITIFRTILEL
+3890 TISNMMAIFRNILEL
-3905 GIASPTMTIDSMPLL
+3905 GIASPTMAIDSLPLL
-3920 RDNGLLSMKQ
+3920 RDDDLLKMGQ
-3930 LGLSHIMQTDYPRD
+3930 LGISHIKQTDYPRD
-3944 SSIIDVFSKQVVK
+3944 SSIIDVFSQQVVK
-3957 QGNKVAV
+3957 QADKVAV
-3964 KDSTSQLSYTEL
+3964 KDLTSQLSYTEL

-4052 VARPTLSL
+4052 VARPILSL
-4060 PSTDL
+4060 PSTDF
-4065 ELVSIEQIIDEMT
+4065 EFISIEQIIDEMT
-4078 QMEVKSLTLARQP
+4078 QKAVKYLTLSRQP
-4091 SATSL
+4091 SAKSL

-4101 TSGSTGLPK
+4101 TSGSTGMPK

-4121 TAEIVSGMQHLL
+4121 TAEIVTGMQHLL

-4150 WEIYTPLLNGGTV
+4150 WEIYTALLNGGTV

-4168 TTLLDSRILRT
+4168 TTLLDYRILKT
-4179 VMGEERI
+4179 VIEEECI

-4208 QVEVLYVVGDRLDP
+4208 GVEVLYVVGDRLDP

-4232 QTRIVNGY
+4232 QTKIVNGY
-4240 GPTENTTFSTLYEIT
+4240 GPTENTTFSTLYSIT
-4255 DDELMTNGVPIGR
+4255 DDEPMTNGVPIGR

-4297 DGLARGYLDTQQNL
+4297 DGLARGYLDTQQNV
-4311 GRFVSFQIN
+4311 GRFVSFTVN
-4320 GEITRAYLT
+4320 GETTRAYLT
-4329 GDYVRYRSD
+4329 GDYARYRSD
-4338 GQLEYIGRKDGQIKI
+4338 GQLEYMGRKDGQIKI

-4367 RIHKSVDDAVAVLTQ
+4367 RIHRSVDDAVAVLIQ
-4382 QDGGDAIEP
+4382 QDGGDTCEP
-4391 QIAGYVTLRNV
+4391 QIAGYVTLRDE
-4402 DDGEAVDD
+4402 DDGGAVDN

-4417 KEWEERFDV
+4417 REWEERFDA
-4426 ETYEPLTDI
+4426 ETYESLADI

-4455 IDETEM
+4455 IDTTEM
-4461 NEWLNDT
+4461 NEWLKDT

-4495 TDTLKSYV
+4495 TDTFKSYV

-4516 SHLKSFPALKEK
+4516 NHLKSFPALKEK

-4533 ATAAD
+4533 ASATD
-4538 VNRLEVF
+4538 VNRLEAFTVSEF
-4545 AETEFVIFN
+4545 AVFN
-4554 SVVQYFPSQDYLFKV
+4554 SVVQYFPSQDYLFKA
-4569 IQNLIGLGAIKTIF
+4569 IQNLVGLGGIKTIF

-4602 HLLGGR
+4602 HLLGGH

-4624 ESELLVDPAF
+4624 ESELLVDPSF
-4634 FTALPNRLQGIKH
+4634 FTSLPSRLQGIKH

-4669 LHLTLESEREV
+4669 LHLTLESERRV
-4680 VEIEGDKC
+4680 VEIEGDKW
-4688 IDFETLDLN
+4688 IDFETQGLN

-4708 SSPSILPVANIP
+4708 SSPSILPVGNIP
-4720 NAKTVLE
+4720 NTKTILE
-4727 RHIIASLS
+4727 RHIVASLS
-4735 NQTRNE
+4735 DQTRNE

-4746 SSVYKMAA
+4746 SSVRKMAA
-4754 AHLSLSAIELAT
+4754 ARSSLSAMDLVS

-4780 RQHSQRGGFDAVFY
+4780 RQHSQRGGLDAVFY
-4794 RDKSGGSKTKSQT
+4794 RDKSEESKPNSQM
-4807 RRLFRFPTDHL
+4807 RRLFQFPTDHL
-4818 DRPYHSFTSHPLKHY
+4818 DRSYHSFTSHPLKHY

-4843 ELVQSQLPH
+4843 DLVQSQLPH
-4852 YMVPHVITVIDQMPL
+4852 YMVPHVITVIDQMPI
-4867 NENGKVDRRSLVKS
+4867 NENGKVDRRYLVKS
-4881 MPTQRQRAIAQP
+4881 TPMQRPRAIAQP

-4939 GRAGY
+4939 GKAGY
-4944 ELSVADIFRTPKLGE
+4944 ELTVADIFRTPKLGE
-4959 LVSCGFQR
+4959 LVSCSFQR
-4967 ITKATKLVKPFELFK
+4967 ITKAIKLVKPFELFK
-4982 DLDIS
+4982 DLDIG
-4987 SFKRNVSKQCQLQP
+4987 SFKRDVSIQYQLQP
-5001 AKIVDAYPCT
+5001 AKIIDAYPCT

-5026 DYVMQAVFNIQPGVV
+5026 DYVMQAVFSIEPGVV

-5084 ATSLEEYLETLRE
+5084 ATDLEEYLETLRE
-5097 LPMGIGQPLSAFAV
+5097 IPMGIGQPLSAFAV
-5111 VSDTTGTPKWLVCTM
+5111 VRDTTGTPKWLVCTM

-5139 MDAVGKAYRD
+5139 MDAVDKAYRD
-5149 KQIELGSQFQAFIKF
+5149 KQIELGCQFQAFIKF
-5164 IKEQDEAQTINYWE
+5164 IKEQDETQTMDYWE
-5178 TSLKGYD
+5178 TSLEGYD
-5185 TLPFPALPSSVTE
+5185 ALPFPALPSSVTE

-5213 TRSDITTSN
+5213 TQSDITTSS

-5238 KDVVFGAIVSGRN
+5238 RDVVFGAIVSGRN

-5266 AVPICI
+5266 AVPIRI
-5272 NYSPTQH
+5272 KLPSSQH

-5293 MIPFEQFGLSR
+5293 MIPYEQYGLPR

-5310 GAKAACNFQTI
+5310 GANAACKFQTI

-5326 EEMSDIPDILGK
+5326 DGMCEIPDILGTLE
-5338 PQNDSHDTQRSDPYG
+5338 DDGHDTQQPDPYA

-5359 LGQERILVSVG
+5359 LGQERILASVG

-5383 LLAQLQ
+5383 LLVQLQ
-5389 SAMHQL
+5389 SAIHQL

-5422 GTVPPP
+5422 ATVPP
-5428 AERCIHDIVEDRVI
+5428 AVERCIHDVIEDKVV

-5462 SRLSTKLAVHLLSL
+5462 SRLSTQLAVHLMGL

-5491 MWTTVSMLG
+5491 MWTTVAMLG

-5512 HSIPDERLRAML
+5512 HSIPEERLRAML
-5524 SKITAKLMLSSK
+5524 SKITTKLMLSSK
-5536 ALQSSGS
+5536 ALQSLGS

-5548 VLAIGSA
+5548 VLAIDTA
-5555 FFANLPEQPQNL
+5555 FFANLPKQSQNL
-5567 PSSPFLSSPMYTTF
+5567 PASPSLSSPMYTTF

-5589 KGVVISHGA
+5589 KGVMISHGA

-5603 HYQSDAMGYDSSTRA
+5603 HHQSGAIGYDSSTRT

-5625 FDVGI
+5625 FDVAI
-5630 GTAFMTLASGGC
+5630 WTAFMTLASGGC

-5651 KNNLTASVVA
+5651 KNNLTSSVMA
-5661 TKANHLDLT
+5661 TKANRLDLT

-5675 TLQRERLVDL
+5675 TLQREHLVNL

-5722 TVRRY
+5722 TVRHYSR
-5727 PQDNTNPSNIGFGM
+5727 DNTSPSNIGFGM

-5781 KTKSAFVNDPA
+5781 KTESVFIKDPA
-5792 WLLHGTSGTLGRK
+5792 WLLHGSSGNLGRR

-5818 SDGSLVFVGRK
+5818 SDGSLEFVGRK
-5829 DTQVKIHGQRV
+5829 DTQVKIRGQRV
-5840 ELGEIEERLRDSVP
+5840 ELGEIEKRLRDSVP
-5854 NLKDVAVEAITRDD
+5854 NLKDVAVEVITQRD

-5883 RCEAREDGYGK
+5883 HRDAREDEHPNGLTG
-5894 GVTENF
+5894 NS
-5900 KTPLNACLIDLP
+5900 KTSLNARLVDLP
-5912 QQVED
+5912 ERVED
-5917 LLSASLPGYMIPTA
+5917 VLSASLPGYMIPTA

-5942 SGKADRRLLRK
+5942 SGKTDRRLLRK
-5953 IGSTLTATPTA
+5953 MGSTLTATHIA
-5964 ESCSVP
+5964 ESSSVA
-5970 SDLKRAP
+5970 SDLRRAP
-5977 ATEIERLLHTTWAQF
+5977 STEMERLLHTIWAQV
-5992 LGIEPHTIGVDD
+5992 LGLDPQIMGVDD

-6024 TEGIDISASD
+6024 TEGLDISTSD
-6034 IFQEKTIAKIAAA
+6034 VFEGKTIAKVAAA

-6052 LKQGSSSSS
+6052 FKHESSLPST
-6061 PFSSPEAIRSVYKR
+6061 FSSPEAILSLYNR
-6075 LPPHIEVSSVNS
+6075 LPPHVEVSSVNS
-6087 IEDVLPCIAIQER
+6087 IEDVLPCVAIQER

-6128 EFRRIQQAWQTVV
+6128 EFQRIQQAWQAVV
-6141 RHHSLLRAVFVRRS
+6141 RHHSLLRALFVRRS

-6166 KDPAPSISL
+6166 KDPVPSISL
-6175 LRQEFKRS
+6175 LRQDFKHS
-6183 ARNKQFT
+6183 ATSKQLM
-6190 GASFSESSLQ
+6190 GASFSDSGLQ
-6200 HHLSVYQTDETR
+6200 HHLSVYQTDATH
-6212 AYLHFKF
+6212 AYLRFEF

-6235 FLLAYD
+6235 FQLAYE
-6241 NRLETHFL
+6241 NRLESQCP

-6257 VMTQSHEHEK
+6257 VMTQSHEREQ
-6267 SRHHWANYMNGIEPC
+6267 SRHHWANYMDGIEPC

-6296 TFSIDFTDL
+6296 TFSIDVTDL
-6305 DAKKITNFCTER
+6305 DAEKIAKFCAER

-6370 SHVQLD
+6370 SQVQLD
-6376 DACAVLDILQNTRE
+6376 DDCAVLDILSNAHE

-6396 KHQAYSVTQ
+6396 KHQAYSMTQ
-6405 LLRDLGARGSDKMF
+6405 LWRDLGARGSDKMF
-6419 NTALSIARHT
+6419 NTALSIARHAE
-6429 SVLQETCGGHTFEV
+6429 VLQETCGGHTLDA

-6458 ALGDGCVYLSLEFWE
+6458 ALGDECVYLSLEFRE
-6473 EHTSRADGR
+6473 EHTSKADGR

-6500 RDIQSLVNSISS
+6500 RDIRSLFHDIQLRA
-6512 ESMEFIGKS
+6512 MEFTSKS
-6521 IAQD
+6521 IA

>member
-1 MTINES
+1 MTINGS
-7 DKLGGHNGFHGAAF
+7 DKLGGHNGFNGAAF
-21 TPSGRGFPSGPGNAT
+21 TRPDGGFPSRPGDAT
-36 NELSEKE
+36 NERSEKE
-43 PLSEQEQR
+43 PLPQQEQE
-51 RQLKYWTDQLLPSRP
+51 RQLKYWTDQLLLSRP
-66 AEFICDMTRPE
+66 AEFICDMPRPE
-77 TLSGHV
+77 ILSGQV
-83 DEETLRIEGSLYNKM
+83 DQETLRIEGSLHDKM

-107 SHFIVLLAAFRAA
+107 SPFTVLLAAFRAA

-125 GMEDAT
+125 GMEDST

-142 DSRNVADTLHRFQC
+142 DSRNLADVLHKFQC
-156 YRLIIDDETFQDLV
+156 FRLIVENETFQDLT
-170 DQIGTTAANMRA
+170 DQIGTTAADMRA
-182 NRDISMEKVAARLDE
+182 NKDVCMEKVAARLYG
-197 ERDFLRQPLLQVTF
+197 ERDFRRQPLLQVAF
-211 SFYTQDT
+211 SFYTQDD
-218 PPPKTPASYNTDLSF
+218 PPPRISMSYDTEFSF
-233 QIFGT
+233 QIFDS

-276 TTPIKEITLL
+276 TTSIKEITLL
-286 GTKDFETLN
+286 GTRDIETLN

-316 FQQQV
+316 FREQV

-329 IRDRSGSAT
+329 IRDRSGSVT
-338 YLELDES
+338 YFELDER
-345 SNKIASWLSKQSLA
+345 SNKIASWLLKQTLA
-359 PETLIGVLSSRCS
+359 PESLIGVLSSRCS
-372 ETIIAFM
+372 ETVIAFM

-396 EYRMKS
+396 DYRMRS
-402 IVSCMTGRKIIFL
+402 IISCMTGRKIVFL
-415 GPETEV
+415 GPETET
-421 PNDLGEIEYV
+421 PDDLGEIEYV

-445 ILCEL
+445 ILCEPVDHV
-450 TGYTSSS
+450 SPS
-457 ATSLAHVL
+457 AISLAHVL
-465 FTSGSTGKPKGV
+465 FTSGSTGQPKGV

-489 SNIMTYVPSRGI
+489 SNIMTHVPSRSTT
-501 IAHMSN
+501 AHISN

-534 VLDYGSMSETFIREN
+534 VLDYGSMSETFTREN
-549 VQTALITTA
+549 IQTALITTA

-563 AQNAPEIVSHLSVV
+563 AQNAPEIVTRLNVV

-582 RLDINDLPTALKAM
+582 RLDTNDLPTALRAM

-610 TVSTMYCLQET
+610 TVSTMYCLEEK
-621 KHCSNGVPIG
+621 KHYSNGVPIG
-631 RAISNSGAIVMD
+631 RAISNSGAVVMD

-674 DGHFTPIRIGNEVV
+674 DGHFIPIRIGNEVV

-699 RLDGQLEFLRRIDGQ
+699 CLDGQLEFLGRIDGQ

-735 LVHDAVAVLLHGAS
+735 LVHDAVAVLLHGAT
-749 NGNSDNAHIAGFVT
+749 NGDSDNAHIAGFVT

-789 GDSYTGFDNIQT
+789 GDSYTGFDNIPT

-815 DGKDIDKAK
+815 DGKDIDKAE

-835 IATVLNSEPPGH
+835 IAKVLNGEPPGH

-885 SKSFPELDN
+885 SKSFPELNN
-894 KVTMYKA
+894 KVSMYKA
-901 TAADIRRLEMA
+901 TAADVRRLDMA
-912 THPDLVILNSVAQHF
+912 ATPPNLVILNSVAQHF

-937 EDLLQLGSDMTLF
+937 EDLLQVGTDMTLF

-977 LSTIR
+977 LDTIR
-982 HMVEDMEKAE
+982 HMVADMEKAE

-1014 HVEIIPKKMNAT
+1014 HVEIVPKKMNAT

-1040 KAGSHQA
+1040 KAGGHQA
-1047 SGVACKQHVRHIP
+1047 STAANRQHIRHIP
-1060 QSDWVDFMK
+1060 QSDWIDFMEQ
-1069 HRLDR
+1069 RLDR

-1084 LDSSAPTSTLAIS
+1084 IDSSTPTSTLAIS

-1119 DDFDGNWVSCIRQRS
+1119 NDFDGNWISCIRQRS
-1134 EHCSH
+1134 ESCSH

-1168 GLDAVFHKYAQDKRG
+1168 GLDAVFHKYAPDKGGERV
-1183 KRLLFTFPTDH
+1183 LFNFPTDH
-1194 QSRPYQSLSSHPLK
+1194 RNRPYQSLSSHPLK
-1208 HQIQRK
+1208 HQVQRK
-1214 TQEQLNE
+1214 TQEQLFE
-1221 LVKTQLPQYMIP
+1221 LVKTQLPQYMMP
-1233 QTITILDK
+1233 QSITVLDK

-1249 VDRRALISIVQSQIT
+1249 VDRQALVNIVQSQIT

-1290 EPQAIGINDNFFNI
+1290 EPQTIGVNDNFFNL

-1335 LSDLSKTASTSTSI
+1335 LSDLSKTASTSTSN
-1349 MTKIPVTPKKGY
+1349 MTKIPVTPKKES

-1376 LYPGLEWHLI
+1376 LYPSLEWHLI

-1398 DALASAL
+1398 DALSFAL

-1423 GENIQKVHPFQPKK
+1423 GENIQKVHPFQPRK
-1437 LRVQS
+1437 LRVQN
-1442 IKPNSLEEALY
+1442 IKPNSLEEALH

-1460 DLHKDPGW
+1460 NLHKDPGW
-1468 RVSMFKLADD
+1468 RVSMFKLSDG
-1478 HHVLSVVIHHIIC
+1478 HHVLSIVIHHIIC
-1491 DGWSLDVLSKELTT
+1491 DGWSLDVLRKELAT
-1505 LYGAALHGKDPLS
+1505 LYKVALHGKDPTS
-1518 AIEPLSVQYS
+1518 AIEPLAIQYS
-1528 DYALWQ
+1528 DYSLWQ
-1534 KQQDQID
+1534 KQQEQID
-1541 EHNRQLEPATISGRA
+1541 EHNRQLEYWTTHLESGRPAELICDKVRPATISGKA

-1568 QNLQKFC
+1568 EKLQNFC
-1575 RDYQATPFM
+1575 RDYQVTPFM
-1584 VLFAV
+1584 ALFTV

-1606 TANAGRDHGELNAL
+1606 TANAGRDHGELSGL

-1632 RVENTTTFENL
+1632 RIEHTTTFENL

-1682 IVFALHSQLSLA
+1682 IVFALHSQLNLA

-1734 TDLFNLNTIDNLKSV
+1734 TDLFNFNTIDNLKSV

-1758 ASPSASIES
+1758 ASPGASIES

-1785 EIESTNYPHNCS
+1785 EVESTNYPRNYS

-1808 NPDKMAVRDGPTSLT
+1808 NPDKAAVRDGPTSLT

-1858 TIIAYLGVLKA
+1858 TIISYLGILKA

-1903 AEDYATQLG
+1903 AGDYAKQLH
-1912 NSNSESITS
+1912 NFNTESITS
-1921 ILKCPIYAN
+1921 ILECPIYAN
-1930 GDVQKSLTNLFP
+1930 GCIKEPLTNLYP
-1942 APDNLAYVMFTSGST
+1942 SPDNLAYVMFTSGST
-1957 GQPKGV
+1957 GRPKGV

-1970 LRLIENKKMVEG
+1970 LRLIENKKMVQNP
-1982 LPDAVN
+1982 PDAVN

-2003 IYPTLLNGGTI
+2003 IYPTLLNGGTL

-2075 AFTTTRQIT
+2075 AFTTMRLVT

-2097 CISTYFHISSPTPEN
+2097 CISTYFHISSPTSEN
-2112 CVNGVPI
+2112 CVNGLPI
-2119 GRAFPNSGAFV
+2119 GRSFPNSGAFV

-2151 GLARGYIDP
+2151 GLARGYVDSD
-2160 NHDLDRFIS
+2160 HDRDRFIS
-2169 IKIAGKEMRAY
+2169 INIAGKEMRAY

-2208 GQRLELGEIEHAMLS
+2208 GQRLELGEIEHVMLS
-2223 HKAVNEAT
+2223 HRAVDEAA
-2231 VVVRKGRDDEASQE
+2231 VVIRKEQDDEASQE
-2245 ATIHGFITLTEDDS
+2245 AIINGFITLSEDDS
-2259 AAQDQV
+2259 AAQEQV

-2276 MVPRTITILD
+2276 MVPRTITVLD

-2302 KQRVDGRLKRPIQQ
+2302 KQRVDGRSKRPIQQ

-2330 AKVLA
+2330 AKALA

-2340 IGLDDNFFLLGGSSI
+2340 VGLDDNFFLLGGSSI
-2355 AAMIVAAEIQK
+2355 AAMIVAAEIRK
-2366 AGYHVTVADIFKH
+2366 AGYQVTVADIFNH
-2379 PALCDLSNQVRP
+2379 PALRDLSNQVQP
-2391 ITSRVTEMF
+2391 TASRVTETF

-2422 YNIDPTLVQDA
+2422 YNIDHTLVQDA

-2459 FKLSSSV
+2459 FKLSSSS
-2466 NVEKL
+2466 NMEKL
-2471 RDAWQTVFH
+2471 REAWQTVSH

-2490 QHSTHGTVQVVVD
+2490 QHSTHGTLQVVVD

-2508 ATASNLDEYL
+2508 VSAFNLDEYL

-2527 PGKPLTRYAVVQGTS
+2527 PGKPLTRYAVIQDTS
-2542 GLDKWLVWTVHHAL
+2542 GPDKWLVWTVHHAL

-2567 SVRKVYQGSKLN
+2567 SVRKAYQGSELN
-2579 PGPQYQAFINYIT
+2579 PGPQYQTFINYIAH

-2607 GSGCISFP
+2607 GSGCVSFP
-2615 TLPPFIDQPAADKSV
+2615 TLPPYIDQPAANISV
-2630 EYSILQ
+2630 EYCISQL
-2636 PRQRH
+2636 RQRR
-2641 SGVTTSNLVR
+2641 SGVTTSNLIR
-2651 AAWALVVGRTTAVEE
+2651 AAWALVVGRTTAVNE

-2677 APVDDIGMMI
+2677 APVDDIGLMV

-2695 IRIKLTRA
+2695 IRIKLARA
-2703 HSVGEYLT
+2703 QSVGEYLT

-2740 ACRFQTLLVIQSQHA
+2740 ACRFQTLLVIQSQQV
-2755 GETDVQCGIELDKD
+2755 GETVVQDGIELDKD

-2796 SFDSRMIEPLMV
+2796 SFDSRMIELWMV
-2808 KSLLERLDNVIN
+2808 KNLLERLDNVMN

-2827 EHPLSQ
+2827 EQPLSQ

-2846 DWNQTVPLAIH
+2846 EWNRTVPLAIH

-2871 PASTAV
+2871 PTSTAV

-2889 MRLADILAHYLM
+2889 MRLADILARYLT

-2943 GQRRQ
+2943 EQRRQ
-2948 AIIQRVEPNFVLCSA
+2948 AIIQQVEPNFVLCSA
-2963 SQEALCIN
+2963 SQEPSCIS

-2978 ITPHFFAVHSQVQT
+2978 ITPHFFAVHSQV
-2992 QLHSQLRRC
+2992 HSQLRRC

-3037 MDYGLTKASR
+3037 LDYGLTKVSR

-3070 GCSCVPSEQDIRT
+3070 GCSCVPSEHDIRT
-3083 NLVRS
+3083 DLVRS

-3108 PDQVPGLRT
+3108 PSQVPGLRT

-3129 VEEWWGKAK
+3129 IEEWWGKAK

-3159 SPEAVCNIGI
+3159 SPEAVCSIGR

-3184 VLVAPGC
+3184 ILVAPGC
-3191 VGELAI
+3191 VGELVI

-3204 GYFNDPEKTATAF
+3204 GYFNDPEKTAAAF
-3217 IKDPLWLM
+3217 IRDPLWLL
-3225 KGAPGQVGRHG
+3225 K
-3236 RVYKTGDLV
+3236 GDLV

-3298 DNPSSMLAVFI
+3298 DSSSSMLAVFV
-3309 QKTEAQVLVQD
+3309 QKTNTQDLVQD
-3320 GTKDNDVS
+3320 GSKDNDVS
-3328 ISAMPPHVTR
+3328 VSAMPSHVTR

-3344 PHYMVPTALFTLNN
+3344 PHYMVPTVLFTLNE

-3370 KLRQIGA
+3370 EIRQISA

-3387 QTALNGSKKLP
+3387 QTATNGPKQTP

-3411 STLGIDAESIGLDDS
+3411 TTLGIDAKSIGLDDS

-3460 TLRGVAEQASVSKS
+3460 TLRGVAEQASVLKGHK
-3474 CEDTIPCLQQSGQVE
+3474 DTIPCLQQSGHVE

-3496 LWFLDQLHSNM
+3496 LWFLDQLHSSL

-3514 TFRLRGPLQYNALEA
+3514 TFRLRGPLHYNALEA
-3529 ALQAIERRHDTL
+3529 ALQAIERRHETL

-3569 PSSNQEH
+3569 PSSNQKH
-3576 LSKMLEQELTR
+3576 LTQMLKLELTR
-3587 PFDLGIEPGWR
+3587 PFDLGVEPGWR
-3598 VTLFKCS
+3598 AALFRCS
-3605 DDDHVLSIVMH
+3605 DDDHTLSIVMH

-3625 DVLERDL
+3625 DILQRDL
-3632 AAFYSAALRDDEDPT
+3632 AVFYSAALRGDEDLTT
-3647 SSIGPLPIQYTDY
+3647 SVDPLPIQYTDY
-3660 SVWQKQQDQVE
+3660 SIWQKQHDQVE
-3671 SHQHQLNFWVEHLQS
+3671 SHQRQLKFWVEHLQS

-3700 SPSGAADIHDIRIDG
+3700 TPSGAADIHDIRIDG
-3715 TLYHGLQVF
+3715 ALYHDLQTF

-3781 TVINGQSFESLVSQ
+3781 TVINGQSFETLVSQ
-3795 VRDEMLLSFANQEV
+3795 VRDEMLLSFANQDV

-3851 AELIAPVTTTRF
+3851 AELIAPATTTRF
-3863 DLEFHFFQEDE
+3863 DFEFHFFQEDE

-3885 LYYKE
+3885 LYYSE
-3890 TISNMITIFRTILEL
+3890 TISNMIAIFRTILQL
-3905 GIASPTMTIDSMPLL
+3905 GIASPTTAIDSMSLL
-3920 RDNGLLSMKQ
+3920 RDNDLLKMRQ
-3930 LGLSHIMQTDYPRD
+3930 LGISHIKQTDYPRD
-3944 SSIIDVFSKQVVK
+3944 SNIIDVFSQQVVK
-3957 QGNKVAV
+3957 QANKVAV
-3964 KDSTSQLSYTEL
+3964 KDATSQLSYSEL
-3976 DEKST
+3976 NEKST

-4052 VARPTLSL
+4052 VAPPTLSL
-4060 PSTDL
+4060 PSTDF
-4065 ELVSIEQIIDEMT
+4065 EFASIEHIMDEMT
-4078 QMEVKSLTLARQP
+4078 EKAVKPLTLTRQP
-4091 SATSL
+4091 SAKSL

-4121 TAEIVSGMQHLL
+4121 TAEIVPGMQQLL
-4133 PDLVIA
+4133 PDLTIA

-4150 WEIYTPLLNGGTV
+4150 WEIYTALLNGGTV

-4168 TTLLDSRILRT
+4168 TTLLDYRMLRT
-4179 VMGEERI
+4179 VIEEEHI

-4196 KQHLLHRPLPIS
+4196 KQHLIHRPLPIS
-4208 QVEVLYVVGDRLDP
+4208 GVEVLYVVGDRLDP
-4222 RDIATVKSLT
+4222 RDIATVKSVT

-4297 DGLARGYLDTQQNL
+4297 DGLARGYLDAQQNS
-4311 GRFVSFQIN
+4311 GRFILFKVN
-4320 GEITRAYLT
+4320 EETTRAYLT

-4367 RIHKSVDDAVAVLTQ
+4367 RIHRSVDDAVAVLTQ
-4382 QDGGDAIEP
+4382 QDGGDTSEP
-4391 QIAGYVTLRNV
+4391 QIAGYVTLRDV
-4402 DDGEAVDD
+4402 DDGETVDN
-4410 TQEHEQV
+4410 TQEYEQV
-4417 KEWEERFDV
+4417 REWEERFDV
-4426 ETYEPLTDI
+4426 ETYEPLTDL

-4455 IDETEM
+4455 IDKTEM
-4461 NEWLNDT
+4461 NGWLNDT
-4468 MDAILGS
+4468 IDAILGS

-4538 VNRLEVF
+4538 VNRLKTF
-4545 AETEFVIFN
+4545 AATEFAVFN

-4569 IQNLIGLGAIKTIF
+4569 IQSLISLGGIKTIF

-4624 ESELLVDPAF
+4624 ESELLVDPSF
-4634 FTALPNRLQGIKH
+4634 FTALPSRLQGIKH

-4680 VEIEGDKC
+4680 VEIEDDEW
-4688 IDFETLDLN
+4688 IDFETQGLN
-4697 AEALKK
+4697 PEALKK
-4703 LLQDP
+4703 LLQNP

-4720 NAKTVLE
+4720 NAKTILE
-4727 RHIIASLS
+4727 RHIVASLS
-4735 NQTRNE
+4735 DQTRNE

-4746 SSVYKMAA
+4746 PSVYKMAA
-4754 AHLSLSAIELAT
+4754 AHSSLSAIELAS
-4766 IAQDSGYQVEISWA
+4766 IAQASGYQVEISWA
-4780 RQHSQRGGFDAVFY
+4780 RQHSQRGGLDAVFY
-4794 RDKSGGSKTKSQT
+4794 RDKSGESKAKSQM
-4807 RRLFRFPTDHL
+4807 RRLFQFPTDHI
-4818 DRPYHSFTSHPLKHY
+4818 DRSHHSFTSHPLKQY

-4843 ELVQSQLPH
+4843 ALVQSQLPH
-4852 YMVPHVITVIDQMPL
+4852 YMVPHVVTVIDQIPI

-4881 MPTQRQRAIAQP
+4881 MPTQRTRAVAQP

-4898 REMQRIWADVLNIAP
+4898 RKMQRIWAEVLNIAP

-4959 LVSCGFQR
+4959 LVSCSFQR
-4967 ITKATKLVKPFELFK
+4967 ITKATKLVKPFELFR

-4987 SFKRNVSKQCQLQP
+4987 SFKRDVSKQYQLEP
-5001 AKIVDAYPCT
+5001 SKIIDAYPCT

-5026 DYVMQAVFNIQPGVV
+5026 DYVMQAVFSIEPGVV

-5068 LGIVQVV
+5068 LGIVQLV

-5139 MDAVGKAYRD
+5139 MGAVGKAYRD

-5164 IKEQDEAQTINYWE
+5164 IKEQDETQTINYWE
-5178 TSLKGYD
+5178 TSLEGYD
-5185 TLPFPALPSSVTE
+5185 ALPFPALPSSVTE

-5204 VEHTIPLPQ
+5204 VEHSIPLPQ
-5213 TRSDITTSN
+5213 TRSDITTSS

-5227 WALVISRMTNT
+5227 WALVISQMTNT

-5256 IDTLAAPTFA
+5256 IDKLAAPTFA
-5266 AVPICI
+5266 AVPVRIK
-5272 NYSPTQH
+5272 YSATQH

-5310 GAKAACNFQTI
+5310 GAKAACKFQTI

-5326 EEMSDIPDILGK
+5326 EEMSEIPDILGK
-5338 PQNDSHDTQRSDPYG
+5338 LQDDDHDAQRPDPYG
-5353 ISLQVQ
+5353 ISLQIQ

-5378 WMIDR
+5378 WMIGR

-5404 SEVDLATP
+5404 SEVDLVTP

-5422 GTVPPP
+5422 ATVPTPL
-5428 AERCIHDIVEDRVI
+5428 ERCIHDVIEDRVI

-5451 AWDGTLTYEEL
+5451 AWDGALTYEEL

-5491 MWTTVSMLG
+5491 MWTTVAMLG

-5524 SKITAKLMLSSK
+5524 SKITTKLMLSSK
-5536 ALQSSGS
+5536 ALQNLGS
-5543 KLAPR
+5543 KISNR
-5548 VLAIGSA
+5548 VLAIDSA
-5555 FFANLPEQPQNL
+5555 FFANLPKQTQIL
-5567 PSSPFLSSPMYTTF
+5567 PSSPPLSSPMYTTF

-5603 HYQSDAMGYDSSTRA
+5603 HYQSGAMGYDSSTRA

-5625 FDVGI
+5625 FDVAI

-5675 TLQRERLVDL
+5675 TLQRERLVNL
-5685 KVLVLGGEVA
+5685 KVLVLGGEMA
-5695 SHGDFQGWPKGVSI
+5695 SHGDFQGWPNGVSI

-5722 TVRRY
+5722 TIRRY
-5727 PQDNTNPSNIGFGM
+5727 SRGNTSPSNIGFGM
-5741 GTVTWITDPDN
+5741 ATVTWITDPDN
-5752 SQRLSPIGAIGELVL
+5752 SQRLSPIGAVGELVL

-5781 KTKSAFVNDPA
+5781 KTESVFVNDPA
-5792 WLLHGTSGTLGRK
+5792 WLLNGSSGNLGRK

-5829 DTQVKIHGQRV
+5829 DTQVKIRGQRV
-5840 ELGEIEERLRDSVP
+5840 ELGEIEKRLRDSVP
-5854 NLKDVAVEAITRDD
+5854 NLKDVAVEVIAQRD
-5868 GAPSDR
+5868 GVPSDR
-5874 LVAFISFDE
+5874 LVAFISFE
-5883 RCEAREDGYGK
+5883 EQCEARGDGYGK
-5894 GVTENF
+5894 GVRENS
-5900 KTPLNACLIDLP
+5900 KTSLNARLVDLP
-5912 QQVED
+5912 EQVED
-5917 LLSASLPGYMIPTA
+5917 DLSASLPWYMIPTA
-5931 YFALDHIPTTH
+5931 YFALEYIPTTH
-5942 SGKADRRLLRK
+5942 SGKTDRRLLRK
-5953 IGSTLTATPTA
+5953 MGSTLTATQIA
-5964 ESCSVP
+5964 ESSSVS

-5977 ATEIERLLHTTWAQF
+5977 STEMERLLHTTWAQV
-5992 LGIEPHTIGVDD
+5992 LGIDPQIMGVDD

-6024 TEGIDISASD
+6024 AKGIEISTSD
-6034 IFQEKTIAKIAAA
+6034 IFQEKTIAKLAAA

-6052 LKQGSSSSS
+6052 SKQESSLPST
-6061 PFSSPEAIRSVYKR
+6061 FSSPEAILSLYKR
-6075 LPPHIEVSSVNS
+6075 LPPHVEVPSVNS
-6087 IEDVLPCIAIQER
+6087 IEDVLPCTAIQER
-6100 MLEAR
+6100 VLEVR
-6105 ARNPQIYVTELG
+6105 VRNPQIYVTGLG

-6128 EFRRIQQAWQTVV
+6128 NFQRIQQAWQAVV

-6166 KDPAPSISL
+6166 KDPVPSISL

-6183 ARNKQFT
+6183 ATSKQFT
-6190 GASFSESSLQ
+6190 DASFSDSGLQ
-6200 HHLSVYQTDETR
+6200 HHLSVYQTDNTR
-6212 AYLHFKF
+6212 AYLRFEF

-6224 DGQSFDILVRD
+6224 DGQSFDILVQD
-6235 FLLAYD
+6235 FQLAYD
-6241 NRLETHFL
+6241 NRLESHCP
-6249 PYSRFLQY
+6249 PYSRFLHY
-6257 VMTQSHEHEK
+6257 VMTQSHEHEQ
-6267 SRHHWANYMNGIEPC
+6267 SRHHWAKYMDGIEPC
-6282 LLPAS
+6282 LLPTS
-6287 TQPAIDPRG
+6287 TQSTIDPQG
-6296 TFSIDFTDL
+6296 TFSIDVTDL
-6305 DAKKITNFCTER
+6305 DAGKIAQFCAER
-6317 EVSLANILQVAWA
+6317 EASLANILQVAWA

-6338 SRAPCFG
+6338 SQAPCFG

-6376 DACAVLDILQNTRE
+6376 DDCAVLDILRSVRE
-6390 EFVQNA
+6390 EFVQNS
-6396 KHQAYSVTQ
+6396 KYQAYSVRQ
-6405 LLRDLGARGSDKMF
+6405 LWRDLGARGSDKMF

-6429 SVLQETCGGHTFEV
+6429 SVLQETCDGHTFEV

-6458 ALGDGCVYLSLEFWE
+6458 ALGDERVYLSLEFWE

-6491 TSLIVSHPE
+6491 TSFIVSHPQ
-6500 RDIQSLVNSISS
+6500 RDILSLVNDI
-6512 ESMEFIGKS
+6512 
-6521 IAQD
+6521 Q